1 MYKKISLFALG
12 IFSFFLF
19 SACEVG
25 LGEAVD
31 VIAPIMNINYPPDN
45 STIMNTFTLSGS
57 ASDDTYVALIS
68 ISVQRTSDSATVA
81 SYSCTPNVLTSSWS
95 CNINNKKTDSEGNTS
110 FEIPDGDYTVSVTAM
125 DSVGRST
132 SKSRVYHIDNT
143 APVVVLKR
151 PKVGDSFGKSVKITG
166 DVSDK
171 NVLSSLYFTA
181 YTKKSDGTFDK
192 IGTIRQSNISG
203 VGLDLVIAKKYD
215 TTPSSDAEK
224 KLNDFYN
231 ALYDTRGSNES
242 AEIYCVV
249 EVADSAKEYRA
260 PGESAVKIPAQGT
273 YNEDGF
279 TPSGNLSTCYYIY
292 NEISDKIYSET
303 ASGSLKLTNSE
314 LVSIFEGSY
323 SDSSKATEAKTYL
336 KSVAK
341 DSVTLTEGKMSK
353 FSLNPNNSPYFDVSG
368 YRYDGVAFGEI
379 SNESKITVTVY
390 PGRDQIELNPD
401 TMRVVAKRCDDSGNI
416 ISGEDEIV
424 IIESLDNIN
433 AMAEGTEKTAAQT
446 KRAAADITESDTVKI
461 SCSIGKLSPN
471 RNYLVIVEGSDLN
484 GNSVDNGSEKYGF
497 EVQSNGKPPV
507 IVIDN
512 TSPQDLAV
520 ANAAGFTFSGT
531 IQNFADTVTLKYNV
545 IAKNEKDANEPQKG
559 DSDERIEIPVD
570 ENAENAWSVTIP
582 ANKIG
587 IPDNSLY
594 LYYVTFYAED
604 SNGNDSEKLVRIHI
618 DTAAPTVGSVSVS
631 PYYSVSGAGVYTVN
645 GKVSVSAIVSDN
657 YEMKNTTCTVKLLDN
672 QNSEVSSSTS
682 TVDGFSI
689 ELKDIDTTA
698 VSEGKLVVTLKP
710 VDTAGNEATENT
722 SIEIIVNQS
731 TDKPVVQF
739 TNVDTT
745 VSDKDEISE
754 NVNLFAQTG
763 SNKILGTVTDDDR
776 INSIVLEYAPFGSS
790 TWTVFYE
797 KGFASTEN
805 YVTYNLSAPLQKG
818 KNNTAALDEG
828 YYKIRYT
835 ITDKDG
841 GSESVTTT
849 SAQDIVIAVDNG
861 APTLAIETISGELV
875 GSDVNK
881 AVNGTVSD
889 GNGVVAI
896 YRYSTDTSRNNKPDE
911 YGTEDAHI
919 AVSFDD
925 DGKWSDSIHAYDN
938 GDEFAYVAVD
948 SVGRTTKV
956 LFSFKIDSVPPLV
969 AVTSPSTSN
978 TIYIGSPY
986 ISSFRGTAEDPKYV
1000 KKVGGDPI
1008 KLDAYN
1014 ALSAAE
1020 KQNYKSVDAS
1030 DVSAVSYKIKKAD
1043 GTEIT
1048 TGTAT
1053 GNVSWSA
1060 NVEFKDNEGNSYDDA
1075 ATIEFYAT
1083 DGAGLSSTAISFP
1096 IVIDTAAPVVEI
1108 TGVEDS
1114 SGNTL
1119 TAKDGTYYIKG
1130 GFVISGYVTEK
1141 NLQKV
1146 ECSISGGVLNVDS
1159 SNYDEG
1165 TNKTPFNY
1173 TVTNPSSG
1181 RKSYGFTATD
1191 KASQT
1196 SATESIVIVKDSA
1209 APSVS
1214 AITLSGDDSYK
1225 SGANYFAKNGTYTI
1239 SGTTSDDFA
1248 VNETIVKLKKGD
1260 EEKASATL
1268 SDSLWSVSLDLSD
1281 AAEWENGNIA
1291 TVEITASDMAGN
1303 VSAVQT
1309 VTITL
1314 DTVKPALN
1322 SALNWKDKDMLF
1334 LINTGKYKVGTYGK
1348 STMMEVK
1355 GCFTEEGS
1363 GIKAVYYQIIPTG
1376 STLTA
1381 MDSSNYETLA
1391 TGKFEA
1397 NLTESFT
1404 IKAGENDTAVST
1416 SYENAFKVNLSGFKE
1431 STSSGTNKLR
1441 LLAVDNVGNF
1451 AEVVEK
1457 ALNVDTTAPV
1467 FNTVASV
1474 EKLTNAN
1481 ADVTISGDDYYVTDS
1496 GAGFIDGS
1504 ENEDPAEG
1512 PVTAT
1517 IDGVSLS
1524 TVFDAENHTVGEVTQ
1539 DFSEQVSSSAVYRK
1553 VKYSVKINQVYLETL
1568 GSGNYVVKV
1577 TAKDAANDGDGN
1589 ESYTNIATIKI
1600 DKDAPTVTIANVTPI
1615 VEKND
1620 KENVNGT
1627 ITVTGTAGDANALG
1641 SVTLYTSEKASD
1653 AGTVNEITYNTATYY
1668 QIAQFD
1674 GSAGYNWS
1682 TTIDTTKYT
1691 DNHELTILAVAVD
1704 EAGNQEVA
1712 AKPVYIDQSTDIPEV
1727 SFSNMTLGAEA
1738 KDNLFGLGS
1747 TTIYASASDD
1757 DGIAKVEY
1765 SIDDG
1770 AYTTV
1775 YTKGASEAAMTTK
1788 SVSIDLSTITTP
1800 SVLTSGEHT
1809 IKFKI
1814 TDINTTPVIYEGT
1827 STNSGIV
1834 NFAYDVQL
1842 PTILVSSL
1850 GGNTY
1855 SGGMFAAASF
1865 AVKGTA
1871 SDDSGVASVYLL
1883 SGNAPTGDNLYSAGT
1898 WTDNVTGET
1907 DTASGQTRERTYQ
1920 VTDKFGRTS
1929 TVNIKYQVD
1938 TTAPVFKEYA
1948 SDDNAKHVK
1957 AGVTK
1962 LIVNGVEKYFV
1973 DADGDAGYSISV
1985 VDSDDKPVNWFTQT
1999 QLTIAGEVEE
2009 DHLQSIY
2016 LDINGTDAGS
2026 QMNKRFAFSGTFANG
2041 DNSFTL
2047 KATDE
2052 AGNEAQL
2059 GALHLYVDT
2068 IAPTVS
2074 VETKKSDGTTAFEN
2088 GTVLGAGGEIKF
2100 IVTAADSPIDAELT
2114 SGIKAIYLGTTD
2126 GVDESSKIAEITAA
2140 DLASAS
2146 NVFTYSV
2153 GDTLSDGTHTLYIR
2167 AQDVAGNY
2175 STAVNAATFV
2185 VDKTAP
2191 SVAIS
2196 SPISGKTVDKK
2207 ITIKGT
2213 VSDANLDSSVL
2224 PELWIKEKTS
2234 GSWAKASDASVSNET
2249 YNAGDWSLKFDTEKY
2264 TDEKDYYIAVVFT
2277 DKAGNTTEHTS
2288 STHTIHVSQDND
2300 RPVVIFP
2307 NVAFTASIGS
2317 EDANRIWIKNR
2328 QITGTVSDSDGVAEV
2343 YMLALAAGS
2352 TAPTKDSD
2360 WGDSIYSA
2368 DSGMWTVELTS
2379 EGPKDIYFRV
2389 IDTEQGDF
2397 ISSASAEKDI
2407 TAPKL
2412 KYNDVVLGESANY
2425 KTILYSKLDWNE
2437 PSVPVAAYVVN
2448 AKGVTNFVS
2457 NQANFDAL
2465 VTTLKAGGTITP
2477 DGGTWK
2483 VVSTLEKLGGPEST
2497 LYVFVKAN
2505 DPNGIESVAV
2515 KLAGIS
2521 THVTKAFESVSETD
2535 KENYY
2540 ALYSIDLTGYT
2551 GYLSKQQL
2559 EITAT
2564 DKATNIQTLKQEVDI
2579 DNQAPTV
2586 EIKSPSSNGIYFYG
2600 TGANSIMGAAD
2611 DDSSVQSIY
2620 LGFSKNATDAP
2631 SSYTDI
2637 LASRDGTSASSL
2649 SASSWIINFD
2659 DRVSTASDYSHMEFF
2674 NSFVKTAWEYDE
2686 EIPSD
2691 VTEKPLYIW
2700 AYAKD
2705 SLGNS
2710 GTPASIRY
2718 INVYTQGD
2726 IPSIDEV
2733 SYPDAN
2739 GKVGGTVRV
2748 TGSASISDTSVS
2760 IEDILIQIDLSYES
2774 SFNEDWED
2782 ELTTLINA
2790 AGDLKSTLETEYL
2803 ISEVELGD
2811 GTIIKGVIASG
2822 TNSWNRPINKYKE
2835 FNLKDSEGKDK
2846 NRDMAIRVYAVN
2858 NASYKKASKPVVVP
2872 FTLDPGSP
2880 VFGNKETLKLV
2891 QYNNN
2896 DARTGGVKA
2905 SRLYTDNM
2913 WISGKWWLEGSIE
2926 DDSGIKQVTVSKN
2939 GGTAGNI
2946 DASYIEDTTEPS
2958 GETNKN
2964 KTLKMPVGTDEE
2976 DKFGTE
2982 IYEITAYEG
2991 AEDNKSTPITITL
3004 NYDNKAPVFDCTTLE
3019 AGKTNSIVQSDGTYE
3034 IRGTLKED
3042 SSASANQ
3049 SGFERI
3055 AFSFTKTSGGK
3066 TYVIDPMIS
3075 QGSSGDANVYETG
3088 AAYSDT
3094 VKVVQNSTDGL
3105 YWRKETGCT
3114 TSGKEISLSGSTV
3127 PANVR
3132 AGGLCKLDGMIYRI
3146 ESVSGSKVYVNKD
3159 LPIFTSS
3166 STVDAYFAIA
3176 QVIDNTVKEV
3186 GVTTTFNDTDN
3197 NIDNDDGDKMVDYY
3211 LSTNAQW
3218 VCSINSK
3225 NIKDGSVK
3233 VNFVAFDQ
3241 AGNLTKASYDG
3252 RVSNN
3257 RPRIAGVSFATDR
3270 NGDDVIST
3278 NEYVNSYSGLFATNG
3293 LNKISGVTVNG
3304 QRPNGNKVYKLAIP
3318 NNGSDYETLNG
3329 DAVMTIKGLSYIVP
3343 EIVGGN
3349 NGVGYTYAIKNT
3361 TDADFA
3367 ENSDS
3372 DYVELNTNHG
3382 GDESVRDTST
3392 TRIEL
3397 TAAQLMSK
3405 ISADAEKDFRFTI
3418 WDSTDGTTPGTDSNS
3433 SELLLRM
3440 NVALYDGEAPNA
3452 KIRPFYWTG
3461 TGSGKSS
3468 VYYSGSTA
3476 AGHIELED
3484 DWKKTAAYTANVAAA
3499 DKNDEYDA
3507 DPKVSGTIYI
3517 EGQADDNVLVNE
3529 LYLSFPGLAT
3539 SASGTFGNG
3548 FARFAYR
3555 EGGIWKSES
3564 VDLETQGVE
3573 VVSVTEE
3580 TDKET
3585 EKNIVTFKLAIN
3597 TAKITSQAGTNIA
3610 VEVQAKDRGTP
3621 TLNAAGT
3628 AIASYTAKPSARST
3642 TSTSGEAYSSD
3653 NTPYYRMDVV
3663 PYIKSITTSQ
3673 RSKSGLKNTNIRSA
3687 SGKYSIMYAASE
3699 SAATYHQLFIT
3710 VEGFNLNPDDDGV
3723 RVVSSSAVTSTT
3735 TAQASYG
3742 EELTSTLTDEKGE
3755 KTTAQCGYKK
3765 FCIENII
3772 PKSGYL
3778 EVFVNGVRTLNN
3790 INNNGSYGTAKN
3802 SSGVQLTDNNAVND
3816 GNSFDYQN
3824 AYNRE
3829 PDYYTTKNVQLTDD
3843 RYLMLFDMHTAQT
3856 PSGTSTWKDLK
3867 NAYYPVMVMN
3877 GDNPVFGY
3885 MNGSGGPSVAPGTA
3899 KGTGAGTYQASHAMP
3914 QRAEFNGSSGAEV
3927 YTEYLIKAS
3936 AWDAMGMAVDE
3947 GGRYYNVSC
3956 YNRDGARMSLI
3967 YDRYA
3972 ELYNSGTYNY
3982 TSNNR
3987 TYSASAE
3994 GKAMGWGAGTGY
4006 SGYANAGSGY
4016 WSYDTGN
4023 NAITLDSMNYSTG
4036 VLLGRYMYPK
4046 IIANGNSKTGAAKVY
4061 MAYYDDGTGNIVFR
4075 NFQLGKN
4082 VTGNAL
4088 DSSHKDSA
4096 GTTYAQKINFNEY
4109 TSTANIDTG
4118 AAEGRL
4124 TAVSSGSKYYD
4135 MGVTSDNHVVIIYY
4149 DENASCLKLIYS
4161 TNTVDGSNPTSNVA
4175 WTTSSVN
4182 FPSYAGTYCSMAING
4197 NSVHI
4202 AAFDASDADLKY
4214 FYLSSYDSTD
4224 LTDVTVDS
4232 TGSVGQWTGIAIC
4245 TDTDNTELY
4254 GKPVISYYNSTETG
4268 SRESIK
4274 LAYPNA
4280 AVGSIEAG
4288 VDADG
4293 YTTGNWEYMTVP
4305 AITPPQ
4311 GGDNK
4316 FQKVCLGFDTK
4327 GVPVLGFCATNL
4339 EFGKQRSE

>member
-81 SYSCTPNVLTSSWS
+81 SYSCSPNVLTSSWS
-95 CNINNKKTDSEGNTS
+95 CYINNKKTDSEGNET

-132 SKSRVYHIDNT
+132 TKSRVYHIDNT

-166 DVSDK
+166 DISDK

-181 YTKKSDGTFDK
+181 YTKKSDGTFEK
-192 IGTIRQSNISG
+192 IDTIRQSNISG
-203 VGLDLVIAKKYD
+203 VGLDLVVAKKYD

-224 KLNDFYN
+224 KLNNFYN

-273 YNEDGF
+273 YNENGF

-461 SCSIGKLSPN
+461 SCSIGKLTPN

-507 IVIDN
+507 IVIDGN
-512 TSPQDLAV
+512 SPQDLAV
-520 ANAAGFTFSGT
+520 TNAAGFTFNGT

-570 ENAENAWSVTIP
+570 ANAGNAWSVTIP

-618 DTAAPTVGSVSVS
+618 DTATPTIGSVSVS

-657 YEMKNTTCTVKLLDN
+657 YEMKDTTCTVKLLDN

-797 KGFASTEN
+797 KVFASTEN

-956 LFSFKIDSVPPLV
+956 LFSYKIDSVVPLIDK
-969 AVTSPSTSN
+969 TSPSTLN
-978 TIYIGSPY
+978 PIYIGSPY

-1000 KKVGGDPI
+1000 KKVGGEPI

-1014 ALSAAE
+1014 ELSAAE

-1030 DVSAVSYKIKKAD
+1030 DVSEVSYKIKKAD
-1043 GTEIT
+1043 GTVIT

-1075 ATIEFYAT
+1075 ATIEFYAK
-1083 DGAGLSSTAISFP
+1083 DGAGLTSEAISFP
-1096 IVIDTAAPVVEI
+1096 VVIDTAAPVVEI
-1108 TGVEDS
+1108 TGVKDS
-1114 SGNTL
+1114 SGNAL
-1119 TAKDGTYYIKG
+1119 TATNGTYYIKG

-1146 ECSISGGVLNVDS
+1146 ECSISDGILNVDS
-1159 SNYDEG
+1159 GNYDEG
-1165 TNKTPFNY
+1165 TNKTPFTY
-1173 TVTNPSSG
+1173 TVTTPSDG

-1191 KASQT
+1191 KAGQT
-1196 SATESIVIVKDSA
+1196 SGTESVVIVKDSA
-1209 APSVS
+1209 APTVS
-1214 AITLSGDDSYK
+1214 AITLSGEGSYK

-1239 SGTTSDDFA
+1239 SGTTGDDFA
-1248 VNETIVKLKKGD
+1248 VKETVIRLKKGGSVITS
-1260 EEKASATL
+1260 EVVT
-1268 SDSLWSVSLDLSD
+1268 DSLWSASLDLSD
-1281 AAEWENGNIA
+1281 ATEWENENVA

-1309 VTITL
+1309 ITITL
-1314 DTVKPALN
+1314 DTVKPELKTW
-1322 SALNWKDKDMLF
+1322 LNWKDKDMLF

-1348 STMMEVK
+1348 STMMEIK

-1376 STLTA
+1376 STLTN

-1404 IKAGENDTAVST
+1404 IKAGENDPAVST
-1416 SYENAFKVNLSGFKE
+1416 DYSNAFKVNLSGFKE
-1431 STSSGTNKLR
+1431 STSTGTNKLR

-1451 AEVVEK
+1451 ANVVEK
-1457 ALNVDTTAPV
+1457 SLNVDTTAPA
-1467 FNTVASV
+1467 FNQVASV
-1474 EKLTNAN
+1474 EKLTNTEA
-1481 ADVTISGDDYYVTDS
+1481 AVTISGSNYFVSDS
-1496 GAGFIDGS
+1496 GAGFILGS
-1504 ENEDPAEG
+1504 ENEDPTEG

-1517 IDGVSLS
+1517 IDGEPVTGSVG
-1524 TVFDAENHTVGEVTQ
+1524 TVTSVITATTEYPDA
-1539 DFSEQVSSSAVYRK
+1539 SSKKAY
-1553 VKYSVKINQVYLETL
+1553 YSVTINQTYLAGL
-1568 GSGNYVVKV
+1568 SSGNYIIKV

-1600 DKDAPTVTIANVTPI
+1600 DTDAPTVTIANVTPI
-1615 VEKND
+1615 VEKNA

-1627 ITVTGTAGDANALG
+1627 VTVTGTAGDENALG
-1641 SVTLYTSEKASD
+1641 TVTLYTSEKASD
-1653 AGTVNEITYNTATYY
+1653 AGAVNEITYNAATYY

-1682 TTIDTTKYT
+1682 TTIDTKKFT

-1704 EAGNQEVA
+1704 EAGNQTVA

-1727 SFSNMTLGAEA
+1727 SFSNMELGAEA
-1738 KDNLFGLGS
+1738 KDNLFGLGN
-1747 TTIYASASDD
+1747 TTIYASAKDD

-1775 YTKGASEAAMTTK
+1775 YTKGSSEAAMTTK

-1865 AVKGTA
+1865 AVEGTA
-1871 SDDSGVASVYLL
+1871 SDDSAVASVYLL
-1883 SGNAPTGDNLYSAGT
+1883 SGNAPTGDNLYNAADEK

-1957 AGVTK
+1957 ADVTK
-1962 LIVNGVEKYFV
+1962 LIVNGGEKYFV
-1973 DADGDAGYSISV
+1973 DADGDAGYSINV
-1985 VDSDDKPVNWFTQT
+1985 VDSEDKPVNWFTQT

-2009 DHLQSIY
+2009 DHLQSID

-2074 VETKKSDGTTAFEN
+2074 VETKNEDDTAFEN
-2088 GTVLGAGGEIKF
+2088 STVLGSGGKIKF
-2100 IVTAADSPIDAELT
+2100 VVTAADSPVDAELT

-2234 GSWAKASDASVSNET
+2234 GSWAKASAESVSNKT
-2249 YNAGDWSLKFDTEKY
+2249 YNAGDWSLKLDTEKY

-2317 EDANRIWIKNR
+2317 EDANRIWIKNS

-2437 PSVPVAAYVVN
+2437 PTVPVAAYVVN

-2457 NQANFDAL
+2457 NQTNFDAL

-2659 DRVSTASDYSHMEFF
+2659 DRVSTATDYSHMEFF

-2686 EIPSD
+2686 EIPSN

-2748 TGSASISDTSVS
+2748 TGSASISDTSVA
-2760 IEDILIQIDLSYES
+2760 IEDILIQIDLSYETE
-2774 SFNEDWED
+2774 FNEAWED
-2782 ELTTLINA
+2782 ELTALINA
-2790 AGDLKSTLETEYL
+2790 AGDLKSTLEDEYE
-2803 ISEVELGD
+2803 ISGVELGD
-2811 GTIIKGVIASG
+2811 GSIIRGVIASG
-2822 TNSWNRPINKYKE
+2822 TNSWNLPINKYKE
-2835 FNLKDSEGKDK
+2835 FNLKEIDENGNLVDK
-2846 NRDMAIRVYAVN
+2846 NRNMAIRVYAVNN

-2880 VFGNKETLKLV
+2880 VFGNKEPLKLV
-2891 QYNNN
+2891 QYNDN

-2926 DDSGIKQVTVSKN
+2926 DDSGIKQITVSKN
-2939 GGTAGNI
+2939 GGTVGNI
-2946 DASYIEDTTEPS
+2946 DASYIADTTEPA
-2958 GETNKN
+2958 GESYKN

-2991 AEDNKSTPITITL
+2991 AEDDKSTPITITL

-3019 AGKTNSIVQSDGTYE
+3019 SGKTNSIVQSDGTYE

-3075 QGSSGDANVYETG
+3075 QGTTGDANVYETG

-3114 TSGKEISLSGSTV
+3114 TSGKEISLSGSTA

-3361 TDADFA
+3361 ADTAFA

-3392 TRIEL
+3392 TRIVL

-3461 TGSGKSS
+3461 KGSGNSS

-3484 DWKKTAAYTANVAAA
+3484 DWKKTNAYTANAAATEA

-3539 SASGTFGNG
+3539 SASGSFGSG

-3573 VVSVTEE
+3573 VVSITEE
-3580 TDKET
+3580 TDTET
-3585 EKNIVTFKLAIN
+3585 EKNIVNFKFAID
-3597 TAKITSQAGTNIA
+3597 TAKISTQAGTNIA
-3610 VEVQAKDRGTP
+3610 VEVQAKDRGIP
-3621 TLNAAGT
+3621 TLNGAGT
-3628 AIASYTAKPSARST
+3628 AIASYTATPSARST

-3663 PYIKSITTSQ
+3663 PYITSISTAK

-3723 RVVSSSAVTSTT
+3723 RVVSTSAVTSTT
-3735 TAQASYG
+3735 TAQASFG

-3755 KTTAQCGYKK
+3755 NTTAQGGYKK
-3765 FCIENII
+3765 FCIDNII

-3829 PDYYTTKNVQLTDD
+3829 PDYYTTKNIQLTDD
-3843 RYLMLFDMHTAQT
+3843 RYLLLWDMHATGDRT
-3856 PSGTSTWKDLK
+3856 RNG
-3867 NAYYPVMVMN
+3867 AYPTMFMEGN
-3877 GDNPVFGY
+3877 DPVFGY
-3885 MNGSGGPSVAPGTA
+3885 FNPSGGL
-3899 KGTGAGTYQASHAMP
+3899 AGTYKDGAGDGAGVKGSGTRTNGYGGGYAEYAMP
-3914 QRAEFNGSSGAEV
+3914 QRIKFDSEGNEV
-3927 YTEYLIKAS
+3927 YTEYLCKMS
-3936 AWDAMGMAVDE
+3936 AGDQMGTGRDDS
-3947 GGRYYNVSC
+3947 GRYYHQTVF
-3956 YNRDGARMSLI
+3956 NRGACGMYMI
-3967 YDRYA
+3967 YDRFA
-3972 ELYNSGTYNY
+3972 EFYKTG
-3982 TSNNR
+3982 
-3987 TYSASAE
+3987 
-3994 GKAMGWGAGTGY
+3994 MGWGPGITIGTI
-4006 SGYANAGSGY
+4006 SAHVGS
-4016 WSYDTGN
+4016 SGN
-4023 NAITLDSMNYSTG
+4023 NGIGLESINYG
-4036 VLLGRYMYPK
+4036 DLLAGRYQYPK
-4046 IIANGNSKTGAAKVY
+4046 IIAKGNSKTGTAYVY
-4061 MAYYDDGTGNIVFR
+4061 SAYYDDYYQSIVLRTFQCGTSVYG
-4075 NFQLGKN
+4075 
-4082 VTGNAL
+4082 TSYAL
-4088 DSSHKDSA
+4088 DSSNTDLG
-4096 GTTYAQKINFNEY
+4096 GTSYGQNINFQENTTTGGSSASY
-4109 TSTANIDTG
+4109 ST
-4118 AAEGRL
+4118 GRL
-4124 TAVSSGSKYYD
+4124 SGVGTISGTPSSNAAASKYFD
-4135 MGVTSDNHVVIIYY
+4135 MKVTSDYHIILVYY
-4149 DENASCLKLIYS
+4149 DENSSTLKLRYSKEPVTGSTPTTQFEWKDSTVVFPEYVGNYVSMDLDS
-4161 TNTVDGSNPTSNVA
+4161 TNG
-4175 WTTSSVN
+4175 
-4182 FPSYAGTYCSMAING
+4182 I
-4197 NSVHI
+4197 HI
-4202 AAFDASDADLKY
+4202 SAFDATDGNLVY
-4214 FYLSSYDSTD
+4214 MYLSSYDSTG
-4224 LTDVTVDS
+4224 LSKVTVDQAS
-4232 TGSVGQWTGIAIC
+4232 SVGNWTQVKVNSSNVPYIA
-4245 TDTDNTELY
+4245 
-4254 GKPVISYYNSTETG
+4254 YYNSTETG
-4268 SRESIK
+4268 SRDSIK
-4274 LAYPNA
+4274 LAYAKA
-4280 AVGSIEAG
+4280 AAGSVTAG
-4288 VDADG
+4288 VDVTPGEMNGTG
-4293 YTTGNWEYMTVP
+4293 YTLRGWEYMTVP
-4305 AITPPQ
+4305 SITPAQ
-4311 GGDNK
+4311 GGNPN
-4316 FQKVCLGFDTK
+4316 FQNVCLGFDTA
-4327 GVPVLGFCATNL
+4327 GLPVLGYAASTL
-4339 EFGKQRSE
+4339 EFGKQLTE

>member
-19 SACEVG
+19 GACEVG

-81 SYSCTPNVLTSSWS
+81 SYSCSPNVLTSSWS
-95 CNINNKKTDSEGNTS
+95 CNINNKKTDSEGNET

-231 ALYDTRGSNES
+231 ALYDTRGPNES

-273 YNEDGF
+273 YNENGF

-433 AMAEGTEKTAAQT
+433 AMAEGAEKTAAQA

-507 IVIDN
+507 IVIDGN
-512 TSPQDLAV
+512 SPQDLAV
-520 ANAAGFTFSGT
+520 TNAAGFTFNGT

-570 ENAENAWSVTIP
+570 ENAGNAWSVTIP
-582 ANKIG
+582 ANKIA

-657 YEMKNTTCTVKLLDN
+657 YEMKDTTCTVKLLDN
-672 QNSEVSSSTS
+672 QDNEVSSSTS
-682 TVDGFSI
+682 TVEGFSI

-745 VSDKDEISE
+745 VSTKDEISE

-797 KGFASTEN
+797 KVFASTEN

-889 GNGVVAI
+889 GNGVVSI

-956 LFSFKIDSVPPLV
+956 LFSYKIDSVAPLIDK
-969 AVTSPSTSN
+969 TSPSTLN

-1000 KKVGGDPI
+1000 KKVGGEPI

-1014 ALSAAE
+1014 ELSAAE

-1030 DVSAVSYKIKKAD
+1030 DVSEVSYKIKKAD

-1060 NVEFKDNEGNSYDDA
+1060 NVEFKDNEGNSYNDA

-1096 IVIDTAAPVVEI
+1096 VVIDTAAPVVEI
-1108 TGVEDS
+1108 TGVKDS
-1114 SGNTL
+1114 SGNAL
-1119 TAKDGTYYIKG
+1119 TATNGTYYIKG

-1146 ECSISGGVLNVDS
+1146 ECSISDGILNVDS
-1159 SNYDEG
+1159 GNYDEG
-1165 TNKTPFNY
+1165 TNKTPFTY
-1173 TVTNPSSG
+1173 TVTTPSDG

-1191 KASQT
+1191 KAGQT
-1196 SATESIVIVKDSA
+1196 SGTESVVIVKDSA
-1209 APSVS
+1209 APTVS
-1214 AITLSGDDSYK
+1214 AITLSGEGSYK

-1239 SGTTSDDFA
+1239 SGTTGDDFA
-1248 VNETIVKLKKGD
+1248 VKETVIRLKKGD
-1260 EEKASATL
+1260 SVITSEVVT
-1268 SDSLWSVSLDLSD
+1268 DSLWSVSLDLSD
-1281 AAEWENGNIA
+1281 ATEWENGNIA

-1303 VSAVQT
+1303 ISTAQ
-1309 VTITL
+1309 TITITF
-1314 DTVKPALN
+1314 DTVKPELN
-1322 SALNWKDKDMLF
+1322 EYLNWKSKDMLF
-1334 LINTGKYKVGTYGK
+1334 LINTGKYKVGTFGK
-1348 STMMEVK
+1348 STMMEIK

-1376 STLTA
+1376 STLTE
-1381 MDSSNYETLA
+1381 MNSSNYETLA

-1431 STSSGTNKLR
+1431 STSTGTNKLR

-1451 AEVVEK
+1451 ADVVEK
-1457 ALNVDTTAPV
+1457 SLNVDTTAPA
-1467 FNTVASV
+1467 FNQVASV
-1474 EKLTNAN
+1474 EKLTNTEA
-1481 ADVTISGDDYYVTDS
+1481 AVTISGSNYFVSDS
-1496 GAGFIDGS
+1496 GAGFILGS
-1504 ENEDPAEG
+1504 ENEDPTEG

-1517 IDGVSLS
+1517 IDGEPVTGSVG
-1524 TVFDAENHTVGEVTQ
+1524 TVTNVITATTEYPDA
-1539 DFSEQVSSSAVYRK
+1539 SSKKAY
-1553 VKYSVKINQVYLETL
+1553 YSVTINQTYLAGL
-1568 GSGNYVVKV
+1568 SSGNYIIKV
-1577 TAKDAANDGDGN
+1577 TAKDASNDGDGN

-1600 DKDAPTVTIANVTPI
+1600 DTDAPTVTIANVTPI
-1615 VEKND
+1615 VEKNA

-1627 ITVTGTAGDANALG
+1627 VTVTGTAGDENALG
-1641 SVTLYTSEKASD
+1641 TVTLYTSEKASD
-1653 AGTVNEITYNTATYY
+1653 AGTVNEITYNAATYY

-1682 TTIDTTKYT
+1682 TTIDTKKFT

-1704 EAGNQEVA
+1704 EAGNQTVA

-1727 SFSNMTLGAEA
+1727 SFSNMELGAEA
-1738 KDNLFGLGS
+1738 KDNLFGLGN
-1747 TTIYASASDD
+1747 TTIYASAKDD

-1865 AVKGTA
+1865 AVEGTA
-1871 SDDSGVASVYLL
+1871 SDDSAVASVYLL
-1883 SGNAPTGDNLYSAGT
+1883 SGNAPTGDNLYNAADEK

-1929 TVNIKYQVD
+1929 TVNIKYQID

-1957 AGVTK
+1957 ADVTK
-1962 LIVNGVEKYFV
+1962 LIVNGGEKYFV
-1973 DADGDAGYSISV
+1973 DADGDAGYSINV

-2009 DHLQSIY
+2009 EHLQSID

-2074 VETKKSDGTTAFEN
+2074 VETKNEDDTAFEN
-2088 GTVLGAGGEIKF
+2088 STVLGSGGKIKF
-2100 IVTAADSPIDAELT
+2100 VVTAADSPVDAELT
-2114 SGIKAIYLGTTD
+2114 SGIRAIYLGTTD

-2175 STAVNAATFV
+2175 STAVNVATFV
-2185 VDKTAP
+2185 VDKTTP

-2196 SPISGKTVDKK
+2196 SPVSGKTVDKK

-2234 GSWAKASDASVSNET
+2234 GSWAKASAESVSNKT

-2317 EDANRIWIKNR
+2317 EDANRIWIKNS

-2437 PSVPVAAYVVN
+2437 PTVPVAAYVVN

-2659 DRVSTASDYSHMEFF
+2659 DRVSTATDYSHMEFF
-2674 NSFVKTAWEYDE
+2674 NSFVKTAWGYED
-2686 EIPSD
+2686 EIPSN

-2733 SYPDAN
+2733 SYPSEND
-2739 GKVGGTVRV
+2739 KVGGTVRV
-2748 TGSASISDTSVS
+2748 TGSASISTGS
-2760 IEDILIQIDLSYES
+2760 IGDILIQIDLSYETE
-2774 SFNEDWED
+2774 FNEAWEE
-2782 ELTTLINA
+2782 ELTALINA
-2790 AGDLKSTLETEYL
+2790 AGDLKASLEAEYL

-2811 GTIIKGVIASG
+2811 GTIIKGVRASG
-2822 TNSWNRPINKYKE
+2822 TNSWNLPINKYKE
-2835 FNLKDSEGKDK
+2835 FNLKDDDGKDK

-2858 NASYKKASKPVVVP
+2858 DSDTYKKAGKPVVVP

-2880 VFGNKETLKLV
+2880 VFGNKEPLKLV
-2891 QYNNN
+2891 QYNDN

-2926 DDSGIKQVTVSKN
+2926 DDSGIKQVLVSKN
-2939 GGTAGNI
+2939 GGTASDI
-2946 DASYIEDTTEPS
+2946 DGAYIEDTTEPAD
-2958 GETNKN
+2958 ETNKN
-2964 KTLKMPVGTDEE
+2964 KILKMPVGTDEE

-2991 AEDNKSTPITITL
+2991 AEDDKSTPITITL

-3019 AGKTNSIVQSDGTYE
+3019 SGKTNSIVQSDGTYE

-3075 QGSSGDANVYETG
+3075 QGSTGDANVYETG
-3088 AAYSDT
+3088 DAYSDS

-3114 TSGKEISLSGSTV
+3114 TSGKEISLSGSTA

-3361 TDADFA
+3361 ADTAFA

-3392 TRIEL
+3392 TRIVL

-3461 TGSGKSS
+3461 KGSGNSS

-3484 DWKKTAAYTANVAAA
+3484 DWKKTNAYTANAAATEA

-3539 SASGTFGNG
+3539 SASGTFGSG

-3573 VVSVTEE
+3573 VVSITEK
-3580 TDKET
+3580 TDTET
-3585 EKNIVTFKLAIN
+3585 EKNIVNFKLAIN
-3597 TAKITSQAGTNIA
+3597 TAKISTQAGTNIA
-3610 VEVQAKDRGTP
+3610 VEVQAKDRGIP
-3621 TLNAAGT
+3621 TLNDAGT
-3628 AIASYTAKPSARST
+3628 AIASYTATPSARST

-3663 PYIKSITTSQ
+3663 PYITSISTAK

-3723 RVVSSSAVTSTT
+3723 RVVSTSAVTSTT
-3735 TAQASYG
+3735 TAQASFG

-3755 KTTAQCGYKK
+3755 NTTAQCGYKK
-3765 FCIENII
+3765 FCIDNII

-3829 PDYYTTKNVQLTDD
+3829 PDYYTTKNIQLTDD
-3843 RYLMLFDMHTAQT
+3843 RYLLLWDMK
-3856 PSGTSTWKDLK
+3856 STGLK
-3867 NAYYPVMVMN
+3867 NGYYPDMLMDGDDPVFAYVDLNGATKYAPTFYIASCYQPQRTKFSGDDGSYTDITYLEGGINMDQMVMVK
-3877 GDNPVFGY
+3877 DE
-3885 MNGSGGPSVAPGTA
+3885 
-3899 KGTGAGTYQASHAMP
+3899 AGKYIHAT
-3914 QRAEFNGSSGAEV
+3914 V
-3927 YTEYLIKAS
+3927 YN
-3936 AWDAMGMAVDE
+3936 
-3947 GGRYYNVSC
+3947 YNNATIDVI
-3956 YNRDGARMSLI
+3956 YND
-3967 YDRYA
+3967 YA
-3972 ELYNSGTYNY
+3972 EDHRW
-3982 TSNNR
+3982 SNNSY
-3987 TYSASAE
+3987 TD
-3994 GKAMGWGAGTGY
+3994 GWAGGTGY
-4006 SGYANAGSGY
+4006 SGYNGVY
-4016 WSYDTGN
+4016 SYNGNN
-4023 NAITLDSMNYSTG
+4023 NAIALESVSYGNG
-4036 VLLGRYMYPK
+4036 NLIGRYQNLRMAVK
-4046 IIANGNSKTGAAKVY
+4046 GNSTTTAGASVY
-4061 MAYYDDGTGNIVFR
+4061 MAYYDDNTTNKDVIFRTFKIGTNSSWTNTLNNGNR
-4075 NFQLGKN
+4075 
-4082 VTGNAL
+4082 
-4088 DSSHKDSA
+4088 
-4096 GTTYAQKINFNEY
+4096 GTTGAYSNLPDRN
-4109 TSTANIDTG
+4109 TS
-4118 AAEGRL
+4118 GRI
-4124 TAVSSGSKYYD
+4124 TVGSSASKYLD
-4135 MGVTSDNHVVIIYY
+4135 MGVTSGNIVVVVYY
-4149 DENASCLKLIYS
+4149 DMDSACLRLKYS
-4161 TNTVDGSNPTSNVA
+4161 NIAIDGSTITPAVTWQDAKVS
-4175 WTTSSVN
+4175 
-4182 FPSYAGTYCSMAING
+4182 FPEYVGTDVSMYIDDSDG
-4197 NSVHI
+4197 IHI
-4202 AAFDASDADLKY
+4202 AAFDATDSDLMY
-4214 FYLSSYDSTD
+4214 MYMPSCDSTT
-4224 LTDVTVDS
+4224 LKVVCVDQAS
-4232 TGSVGQWTGIAIC
+4232 SVGNWTRIRVKDSIPYIA
-4245 TDTDNTELY
+4245 
-4254 GKPVISYYNSTETG
+4254 YYNATEAG
-4268 SRESIK
+4268 SRDAIK
-4274 LAYPNA
+4274 LAYF
-4280 AVGSIEAG
+4280 
-4288 VDADG
+4288 ADSDTEISSASKEDIQGCDESG

-4311 GGDNK
+4311 GGDSK
-4316 FQKVCLGFDTK
+4316 FKQVNLDFDSSGNPVVGYLG
-4327 GVPVLGFCATNL
+4327 TNL

>member
-260 PGESAVKIPAQGT
+260 PGEFAVKIPAQGT

-279 TPSGNLSTCYYIY
+279 TPSGNLSNCYYIY

-433 AMAEGTEKTAAQT
+433 AMAEGAEKTAAQA

-507 IVIDN
+507 IVIDE

-896 YRYSTDTSRNNKPDE
+896 YRYSTDSSRNDKEAE
-911 YGTEDAHI
+911 YGTELAPVTI
-919 AVSFDD
+919 SFDEN
-925 DGKWSDSIHAYDN
+925 GKWSDSIHAYDN

-1165 TNKTPFNY
+1165 TNKTPFTY

-1196 SATESIVIVKDSA
+1196 SATESIVIVRDSA

-1214 AITLSGDDSYK
+1214 AITLSGDGSYK
-1225 SGANYFAKNGTYTI
+1225 SGTNYFVKNGTYTL

-1322 SALNWKDKDMLF
+1322 SSLNWKDKDMLF

-1512 PVTAT
+1512 PITAT
-1517 IDGVSLS
+1517 IDGVALS
-1524 TVFDAENHTVGEVTQ
+1524 TVFDAGNHTVGEVTQ

-1615 VEKND
+1615 VEKNA

-1627 ITVTGTAGDANALG
+1627 VTVTGTAGDENALG
-1641 SVTLYTSEKASD
+1641 TVTLYTSEKASD
-1653 AGTVNEITYNTATYY
+1653 AGTVNEITYNAASYY

-1682 TTIDTTKYT
+1682 TTIDTKKFT

-1704 EAGNQEVA
+1704 EAGNQTVA
-1712 AKPVYIDQSTDIPEV
+1712 AKSVYIDQSTDIPEV
-1727 SFSNMTLGAEA
+1727 SFSNMTPGAEA
-1738 KDNLFGLGS
+1738 KDNLFGLGN
-1747 TTIYASASDD
+1747 TTIYASAKDD
-1757 DGIAKVEY
+1757 DGIAKIEY
-1765 SIDDG
+1765 SIDGG
-1770 AYTTV
+1770 AYQTV
-1775 YTKGASEAAMTTK
+1775 YTKGASEDVMTTK
-1788 SVSIDLSTITTP
+1788 SISIDLSTITSP
-1800 SVLTSGEHT
+1800 AALLSGPHS

-1814 TDINTTPVIYEGT
+1814 TDINTTPVVYEGT
-1827 STNSGIV
+1827 DLNSGIV
-1834 NFAYDVQL
+1834 NFAYDTQL
-1842 PTILVSSL
+1842 PTILVSDID
-1850 GGNTY
+1850 GNTY

-1865 AVKGTA
+1865 IVNGTA
-1871 SDDSGVASVYLL
+1871 SDDYEVDSVYLL
-1883 SGNAPTGDNLYSAGT
+1883 SGNTPTGDNLYSAGT
-1898 WTDNVTGET
+1898 WTDNVTAQT
-1907 DTASGQTRERTYQ
+1907 DTAAGETKVRTYQ

-1929 TVNIKYQVD
+1929 TVNVKYQVD

-1957 AGVTK
+1957 ADVTK
-1962 LIVNGVEKYFV
+1962 LIVNGGEKYFV
-1973 DADGDAGYSISV
+1973 DADGDAGYSINV

-2009 DHLQSIY
+2009 DHLQSID

-2059 GALHLYVDT
+2059 GALHLYVDA

-2074 VETKKSDGTTAFEN
+2074 AEAKNSDGTTAFEN

-2264 TDEKDYYIAVVFT
+2264 DDEKEYYIAVVFT
-2277 DKAGNTTEHTS
+2277 DKAGNVTKHDT
-2288 STHTIHVSQDND
+2288 STHLIKVSQDND

-2307 NVAFTASIGS
+2307 NVPFTASIGS
-2317 EDANRIWIKNR
+2317 ADANRIWIKSS
-2328 QITGTVSDSDGVAEV
+2328 QITGTVTDSDGVAEV
-2343 YMLALAAGS
+2343 YMLALTAGT

-2360 WGDSIYSA
+2360 WGDSIYSTS
-2368 DSGMWTVELTS
+2368 SGMWTVEFTS
-2379 EGPKDIYFRV
+2379 EGPMDIYFRV
-2389 IDTEQGDF
+2389 IDAEGGDF
-2397 ISSASAEKDI
+2397 ISSASAVNDI

-2412 KYNDVVLGESANY
+2412 KYNNVVLGESANY
-2425 KTILYSKLDWNE
+2425 KTILYSKLDWNN
-2437 PSVPVAAYVVN
+2437 PTVPVAAYVVN
-2448 AKGVTNFVS
+2448 TKGVTNFVS

-2559 EITAT
+2559 EIIAT
-2564 DKATNIQTLKQEVDI
+2564 DKATNSLTVKQEVDI
-2579 DNQAPTV
+2579 DNQAPEPDFITS
-2586 EIKSPSSNGIYFYG
+2586 SPKFYG
-2600 TGANSIMGAAD
+2600 TSTDETNKIIGAASD
-2611 DDSSVQSIY
+2611 NSTINELWV
-2620 LGFSKNATDAP
+2620 GFSASDSTKPT
-2631 SSYTDI
+2631 SWTDI
-2637 LASRDGTSASSL
+2637 LTNTSVSASRYNLLFDDDTTKNTENMDGSYHFKKLNDIVDDIYGDGTSTDTT
-2649 SASSWIINFD
+2649 I
-2659 DRVSTASDYSHMEFF
+2659 
-2674 NSFVKTAWEYDE
+2674 
-2686 EIPSD
+2686 
-2691 VTEKPLYIW
+2691 TEKDVYVW
-2700 AYAKD
+2700 AYGKD
-2705 SLGNS
+2705 SLGNGDDS
-2710 GTPASIRY
+2710 SAVSLQVV
-2718 INVYTQGD
+2718 VYTQGD
-2726 IPSIDEV
+2726 KPRVSVTYPSSGSD
-2733 SYPDAN
+2733 
-2739 GKVGGTVRV
+2739 VGGTIRI
-2748 TGSASISDTSVS
+2748 TGTTKIATSSVS
-2760 IEDILIQIDLSYES
+2760 AVLVQIDAEYTGT
-2774 SFNEDWED
+2774 FNENWATKVQEFMD
-2782 ELTTLINA
+2782 A
-2790 AGDLKSTLETEYL
+2790 
-2803 ISEVELGD
+2803 
-2811 GTIIKGVIASG
+2811 KGVVAYAILDESAIG
-2822 TNSWNRPINKYKE
+2822 TAYGDNAKTTIKNGILFTGGDVQSWSLAINSLKE
-2835 FNLKDSEGKDK
+2835 FDTDDNSS
-2846 NRDMAIRVYAVN
+2846 RRMAIRVYAV
-2858 NASYKKASKPVVVP
+2858 SSTGKVSEPDIVP
-2872 FTLDPGSP
+2872 FTLDPGAP
-2880 VFGNKETLKLV
+2880 TFGGENGINIV
-2891 QYNNN
+2891 SS
-2896 DARTGGVKA
+2896 DSSVSRTYSK
-2905 SRLYTDNM
+2905 DI
-2913 WISGKWWLEGSIE
+2913 WISNGSYATGSWVANQYYLEFSCE
-2926 DDSGIKQVTVSKN
+2926 DDSGIASITYVTSTSSTPVYLVN
-2939 GGTAGNI
+2939 GGNITTTSPYKDWVESTTGGNFRLKIPMGTATENDFGNYTI
-2946 DASYIEDTTEPS
+2946 TLEATE
-2958 GETNKN
+2958 G
-2964 KTLKMPVGTDEE
+2964 GDG
-2976 DKFGTE
+2976 D
-2982 IYEITAYEG
+2982 
-2991 AEDNKSTPITITL
+2991 KSTPITFAV
-3004 NYDNKAPVFDCTTLE
+3004 NYDNKRPVFTNTTL
-3019 AGKTNSIVQSDGTYE
+3019 ASNTKIVQSDSQYMMTGTF
-3034 IRGTLKED
+3034 KED
-3042 SSASANQ
+3042 SSGGNNQ

-3055 AFSFTKTSGGK
+3055 AFYFTRTLSG
-3066 TYVIDPMIS
+3066 TDYIVDPML
-3075 QGSSGDANVYETG
+3075 QKGSAGTSNRYEI
-3088 AAYSDT
+3088 SDT
-3094 VKVVQNSTDGL
+3094 DFTSADGL
-3105 YWRKETGCT
+3105 YWREVEGCST
-3114 TSGKEISLSGSTV
+3114 QGMKITLPASLEAAKKANIRSGGLCKVDNVIYRIDSVSGSTV
-3127 PANVR
+3127 TLKSSIATNS
-3132 AGGLCKLDGMIYRI
+3132 
-3146 ESVSGSKVYVNKD
+3146 SV
-3159 LPIFTSS
+3159 
-3166 STVDAYFAIA
+3166 TVDFALA
-3176 QVIDNTVKEV
+3176 QVIDHTVKEM
-3186 GVTTTFNDTDN
+3186 GTPTYYGDPANE
-3197 NIDNDDGDKMVDYY
+3197 IDNDDGDQMVDYY
-3211 LSTNAQW
+3211 LDTTGNWTVAL
-3218 VCSINSK
+3218 NSQ
-3225 NIKDGSVK
+3225 NIKDGK
-3233 VNFVAFDQ
+3233 VTVHFVAFDA
-3241 AGNLTKASYDG
+3241 AGNFSVADYNAT
-3252 RVSNN
+3252 VSNN
-3257 RPRIAGVSFATDR
+3257 APRIAGVTFGTDL
-3270 NGDDVIST
+3270 NGDNQIADKELIDT
-3278 NEYVNSYSGLFATNG
+3278 YAGLYNTANTS
-3293 LNKISGVTVNG
+3293 KVKTGVTVSG
-3304 QRPNGNKVYKLAIP
+3304 TTVSGDKIVKFAIP
-3318 NNGSDYETLNG
+3318 NNGSKIDTLSGNS
-3329 DAVMTIKGLSYIVP
+3329 VLTIKGDLKLIP

-3349 NGVGYTYAIKNT
+3349 DGLGYSYTVDGNTSALTQLTGAGHSDSNDVRNVSTTTFTIDTVSLLNT
-3361 TDADFA
+3361 TNNDG
-3367 ENSDS
+3367 
-3372 DYVELNTNHG
+3372 T
-3382 GDESVRDTST
+3382 
-3392 TRIEL
+3392 
-3397 TAAQLMSK
+3397 
-3405 ISADAEKDFRFTI
+3405 KDFSIKIQDYTEGSDPNI
-3418 WDSTDGTTPGTDSNS
+3418 A
-3433 SELLLRM
+3433 EILMRM
-3440 NVALYDGEAPNA
+3440 TVALRDGEAPNA

-3484 DWKKTAAYTANVAAA
+3484 DWKKTAAYTANAAAAAA

-3597 TAKITSQAGTNIA
+3597 TAKITNQAGTNIA

-3816 GNSFDYQN
+3816 GNSFDYQS

-3829 PDYYTTKNVQLTDD
+3829 PDYYTTKNIMLTDD
-3843 RYLMLFDMHTAQT
+3843 RYLVMWDMK
-3856 PSGTSTWKDLK
+3856 STGLK
-3867 NAYYPVMVMN
+3867 NGYYPDMLMDGDDPVFAYVDLNGATKYAPTFYIPSCYQPQRTKFSGEDGSYTDITYLEGGINMDQMVMVK
-3877 GDNPVFGY
+3877 DE
-3885 MNGSGGPSVAPGTA
+3885 
-3899 KGTGAGTYQASHAMP
+3899 AGKYIHAT
-3914 QRAEFNGSSGAEV
+3914 V
-3927 YTEYLIKAS
+3927 YN
-3936 AWDAMGMAVDE
+3936 
-3947 GGRYYNVSC
+3947 YNNATIDVI
-3956 YNRDGARMSLI
+3956 YND
-3967 YDRYA
+3967 YA
-3972 ELYNSGTYNY
+3972 EDHRWNNNY
-3982 TSNNR
+3982 YTD
-3987 TYSASAE
+3987 
-3994 GKAMGWGAGTGY
+3994 GWAGGTGY
-4006 SGYANAGSGY
+4006 NGYDGVY
-4016 WSYDTGN
+4016 SYNGNN
-4023 NAITLDSMNYSTG
+4023 NAIALERVSYGNG
-4036 VLLGRYMYPK
+4036 NLIGRYQNLRMAVK
-4046 IIANGNSKTGAAKVY
+4046 GNSTTTAGASVY
-4061 MAYYDDGTGNIVFR
+4061 MAYYDDNTTDKDVIFRTFKIGTNSSWTNTLNNGNR
-4075 NFQLGKN
+4075 
-4082 VTGNAL
+4082 
-4088 DSSHKDSA
+4088 
-4096 GTTYAQKINFNEY
+4096 GTTGAYSNLPDRN
-4109 TSTANIDTG
+4109 TS
-4118 AAEGRL
+4118 GRI
-4124 TAVSSGSKYYD
+4124 TVGSSASKYLD
-4135 MGVTSDNHVVIIYY
+4135 MGVTSGNIVVVVYY
-4149 DENASCLKLIYS
+4149 DMDSACLRLKYS
-4161 TNTVDGSNPTSNVA
+4161 NIAIDGSTITPAVTWQDAKVS
-4175 WTTSSVN
+4175 
-4182 FPSYAGTYCSMAING
+4182 FPEYVGTDVSMYIDDSDG
-4197 NSVHI
+4197 IHI
-4202 AAFDASDADLKY
+4202 AAFDATDSDLMY
-4214 FYLSSYDSTD
+4214 MYMPSCDSTK
-4224 LTDVTVDS
+4224 LKVICVDQAS
-4232 TGSVGQWTGIAIC
+4232 SVGNWTRIRVKDSIPYIA
-4245 TDTDNTELY
+4245 
-4254 GKPVISYYNSTETG
+4254 YYNATEAG
-4268 SRESIK
+4268 SRDAIK
-4274 LAYPNA
+4274 LAYF
-4280 AVGSIEAG
+4280 
-4288 VDADG
+4288 ADSDTEISSASEEDIQGCDENG
-4293 YTTGNWEYMTVP
+4293 YTTANWEYMTVP

-4311 GGDNK
+4311 GGDSK
-4316 FQKVCLGFDTK
+4316 FKQVNLDFDSSDNPVIGYLG
-4327 GVPVLGFCATNL
+4327 TNL
-4339 EFGKQRSE
+4339 EFGKQLSE

>member
-81 SYSCTPNVLTSSWS
+81 SYSCSPNVLTSSWS
-95 CNINNKKTDSEGNTS
+95 CNINNKKTDSEGNET

-203 VGLDLVIAKKYD
+203 VGLDLVVAKKYD
-215 TTPSSDAEK
+215 TIPSSDAEK

-273 YNEDGF
+273 YNENGF

-292 NEISDKIYSET
+292 SEISDKIYSET

-433 AMAEGTEKTAAQT
+433 AMAEGAEKTAAQA

-507 IVIDN
+507 IVIDD

-520 ANAAGFTFSGT
+520 ANAAGFTFRGT

-570 ENAENAWSVTIP
+570 ANAENAWSVTIP

-657 YEMKNTTCTVKLLDN
+657 YEMKDTTCTVKLLDN
-672 QNSEVSSSTS
+672 QNSEVSSSTY

-797 KGFASTEN
+797 KVFASTEN

-956 LFSFKIDSVPPLV
+956 LFSYKIDSVAPLIDK
-969 AVTSPSTSN
+969 TSPSTLN

-1000 KKVGGDPI
+1000 KKVGGEPI

-1014 ALSAAE
+1014 ELSAAE
-1020 KQNYKSVDAS
+1020 KQDYKSVDAS
-1030 DVSAVSYKIKKAD
+1030 DVSEVSYKIKKAD

-1083 DGAGLSSTAISFP
+1083 DGAGLTSEAISFP
-1096 IVIDTAAPVVEI
+1096 VVIDTAAPVVEI
-1108 TGVEDS
+1108 TGVKDT
-1114 SGNTL
+1114 SGNAF
-1119 TAKDGTYYIKG
+1119 TATNGTYYIKG

-1146 ECSISGGVLNVDS
+1146 ECSISDGILNVDS
-1159 SNYDEG
+1159 GNYDEG
-1165 TNKTPFNY
+1165 TNKTPFTY
-1173 TVTNPSSG
+1173 TVTTPSDG

-1191 KASQT
+1191 KAGQT
-1196 SATESIVIVKDSA
+1196 SGTESVVIVKDSA
-1209 APSVS
+1209 APTVS
-1214 AITLSGDDSYK
+1214 AITLSGEGSYE
-1225 SGANYFAKNGTYTI
+1225 SGASYFAKNGIYTI

-1309 VTITL
+1309 ITITL
-1314 DTVKPALN
+1314 DTVKPELKTW
-1322 SALNWKDKDMLF
+1322 LNWKDKDMLF

-1348 STMMEVK
+1348 STMMEIK
-1355 GCFTEEGS
+1355 GCFNEEGS

-1376 STLTA
+1376 STLTE
-1381 MDSSNYETLA
+1381 MNSSNYETLA

-1404 IKAGENDTAVST
+1404 IKEGENDTAVST

-1431 STSSGTNKLR
+1431 STSTGTNKLR

-1457 ALNVDTTAPV
+1457 SLNVDTTAPA
-1467 FNTVASV
+1467 FNQVASV
-1474 EKLTNAN
+1474 EKLTNTEA
-1481 ADVTISGDDYYVTDS
+1481 AVTISGSNYFVSDS
-1496 GAGFIDGS
+1496 GAGFILGS
-1504 ENEDPAEG
+1504 ENEDPTEG

-1517 IDGVSLS
+1517 IDGEPVTGSVG
-1524 TVFDAENHTVGEVTQ
+1524 TVTNVITATTEYPDA
-1539 DFSEQVSSSAVYRK
+1539 SSKKAY
-1553 VKYSVKINQVYLETL
+1553 YSVTINQTYLAGL
-1568 GSGNYVVKV
+1568 SSGNYIIKV

-1600 DKDAPTVTIANVTPI
+1600 DTDAPTVTIANVTPI
-1615 VEKND
+1615 VEKNA

-1627 ITVTGTAGDANALG
+1627 VTVTGTAGDENALG
-1641 SVTLYTSEKASD
+1641 TVTLYTSEKASD
-1653 AGTVNEITYNTATYY
+1653 AGTVNEITYNAATYY

-1682 TTIDTTKYT
+1682 TTIDTKKFT

-1704 EAGNQEVA
+1704 EAGNQTVA
-1712 AKPVYIDQSTDIPEV
+1712 AKTVYIDQSTDIPEV
-1727 SFSNMTLGAEA
+1727 SFSNMELGAEA
-1738 KDNLFGLGS
+1738 KDNLFGLGN
-1747 TTIYASASDD
+1747 TTIYASAKDD

-1800 SVLTSGEHT
+1800 AVLTSGEHT

-1842 PTILVSSL
+1842 PTILVSTL

-1865 AVKGTA
+1865 AVEGTA
-1871 SDDSGVASVYLL
+1871 SDDSAVASVYLL
-1883 SGNAPTGDNLYSAGT
+1883 SGNAPTGDNLYNAADEK

-1957 AGVTK
+1957 ADVTK
-1962 LIVNGVEKYFV
+1962 LIVNGGEKYFV
-1973 DADGDAGYSISV
+1973 DADGDAGYSINV
-1985 VDSDDKPVNWFTQT
+1985 VDSEDKPVNWFTQT

-2009 DHLQSIY
+2009 DHLQSID

-2074 VETKKSDGTTAFEN
+2074 VETKNEDDTAFEN
-2088 GTVLGAGGEIKF
+2088 STVLGSGGKIKF
-2100 IVTAADSPIDAELT
+2100 VVTAADSPVDAELT

-2234 GSWAKASDASVSNET
+2234 GSWAKASAESVSNKT

-2317 EDANRIWIKNR
+2317 EDANRIWIKNS

-2620 LGFSKNATDAP
+2620 LGFSKNTTDAP

-2659 DRVSTASDYSHMEFF
+2659 DRVSTATDYSHMEFF
-2674 NSFVKTAWEYDE
+2674 NSFVKTAWGYED
-2686 EIPSD
+2686 EIPSN

-2748 TGSASISDTSVS
+2748 TGSASISDTSVA
-2760 IEDILIQIDLSYES
+2760 IEDILIQIDLSYETE
-2774 SFNEDWED
+2774 FNEAWED
-2782 ELTTLINA
+2782 ELTALINA

-2811 GTIIKGVIASG
+2811 GTKIKGVKASG
-2822 TNSWNRPINKYKE
+2822 TNSWNLPINKYKE
-2835 FNLKDSEGKDK
+2835 FNLKDSEGKDE

-2880 VFGNKETLKLV
+2880 VFGNKEPLKLV
-2891 QYNNN
+2891 QYNDN

-2926 DDSGIKQVTVSKN
+2926 DDSGIKQITVSKN
-2939 GGTAGNI
+2939 GGTVGNI
-2946 DASYIEDTTEPS
+2946 DASYIADTTEPA
-2958 GETNKN
+2958 GESYKN

-3019 AGKTNSIVQSDGTYE
+3019 SGKTNSIVQSDGTYE

-3114 TSGKEISLSGSTV
+3114 TSGKEISLSGSTA

-3361 TDADFA
+3361 ADTDFA

-3392 TRIEL
+3392 TRIVL

-3461 TGSGKSS
+3461 KGSGNSS

-3484 DWKKTAAYTANVAAA
+3484 DWKKTNAYTANAAATEA

-3539 SASGTFGNG
+3539 SASGTFGSG

-3573 VVSVTEE
+3573 VVSITEK
-3580 TDKET
+3580 TDTET
-3585 EKNIVTFKLAIN
+3585 EKNIVNFKLAID
-3597 TAKITSQAGTNIA
+3597 TAKISTQAGTNIA
-3610 VEVQAKDRGTP
+3610 VEVQAKDRGIP
-3621 TLNAAGT
+3621 TLNGAGT
-3628 AIASYTAKPSARST
+3628 AIASYTATPSARST
-3642 TSTSGEAYSSD
+3642 TSTSGEAYSSN

-3663 PYIKSITTSQ
+3663 PYITSISTAK

-3723 RVVSSSAVTSTT
+3723 RVVSTSAVTSTT
-3735 TAQASYG
+3735 TAQASFG

-3755 KTTAQCGYKK
+3755 NTTAQCGYKK
-3765 FCIENII
+3765 FCIDNII

-3829 PDYYTTKNVQLTDD
+3829 PDYYTTKNIQLTDD
-3843 RYLMLFDMHTAQT
+3843 RYLLMWDMK
-3856 PSGTSTWKDLK
+3856 STGLK
-3867 NAYYPVMVMN
+3867 NGYYPDMLMDGDDPVFAYVDLNGATKYAPTFYIASCYQPQRTKFSGDDGSYTDITYLEGGINMDQMVMVK
-3877 GDNPVFGY
+3877 DE
-3885 MNGSGGPSVAPGTA
+3885 
-3899 KGTGAGTYQASHAMP
+3899 AGKYIHAT
-3914 QRAEFNGSSGAEV
+3914 V
-3927 YTEYLIKAS
+3927 YN
-3936 AWDAMGMAVDE
+3936 
-3947 GGRYYNVSC
+3947 YNNATMDVI
-3956 YNRDGARMSLI
+3956 YND
-3967 YDRYA
+3967 YA
-3972 ELYNSGTYNY
+3972 EDHRW
-3982 TSNNR
+3982 SNNSY
-3987 TYSASAE
+3987 TD
-3994 GKAMGWGAGTGY
+3994 GWAGGTGY
-4006 SGYANAGSGY
+4006 SGYNGVY
-4016 WSYDTGN
+4016 SYNGNN
-4023 NAITLDSMNYSTG
+4023 NAIALEAVSYGNG
-4036 VLLGRYMYPK
+4036 NLIGRYQNLRMAVK
-4046 IIANGNSKTGAAKVY
+4046 GNSTTTAGASVY
-4061 MAYYDDGTGNIVFR
+4061 MAYYDDNTTNKDVIFRTFKIGTNSSWTNTLNNGNR
-4075 NFQLGKN
+4075 
-4082 VTGNAL
+4082 
-4088 DSSHKDSA
+4088 
-4096 GTTYAQKINFNEY
+4096 GTTGAYSNLPDRN
-4109 TSTANIDTG
+4109 TS
-4118 AAEGRL
+4118 GRI
-4124 TAVSSGSKYYD
+4124 TVGSSASKYLD
-4135 MGVTSDNHVVIIYY
+4135 MGVTSGNIVVVVYY
-4149 DENASCLKLIYS
+4149 DMDSACLRLKYS
-4161 TNTVDGSNPTSNVA
+4161 NIAIDGSTITPAVTWQDAKVS
-4175 WTTSSVN
+4175 
-4182 FPSYAGTYCSMAING
+4182 FPEYVGTDVSMYIDDSDG
-4197 NSVHI
+4197 IHI
-4202 AAFDASDADLKY
+4202 AAFDATDSDLMY
-4214 FYLSSYDSTD
+4214 MYMPSCDSTT
-4224 LTDVTVDS
+4224 LKVVCVDQAS
-4232 TGSVGQWTGIAIC
+4232 SVGNWTRIRVKDSIPYIA
-4245 TDTDNTELY
+4245 
-4254 GKPVISYYNSTETG
+4254 YYNATEAG
-4268 SRESIK
+4268 SRDAIK
-4274 LAYPNA
+4274 LAYF
-4280 AVGSIEAG
+4280 
-4288 VDADG
+4288 ADSDTEISSASEEDIQGCDESG

-4311 GGDNK
+4311 GGDSK
-4316 FQKVCLGFDTK
+4316 FKQVNLDFDSSDNPVIGYLG
-4327 GVPVLGFCATNL
+4327 TNL

>member
-110 FEIPDGDYTVSVTAM
+110 FEIPDGDYTVSVTAI

-260 PGESAVKIPAQGT
+260 PDESAVKIPAQGT

-433 AMAEGTEKTAAQT
+433 EMPEGAEKTAAQD

-507 IVIDN
+507 IVIDD

-896 YRYSTDTSRNNKPDE
+896 YRYSTDSSRNDKEAE
-911 YGTEDAHI
+911 YGTELAPVTI
-919 AVSFDD
+919 SFDEN
-925 DGKWSDSIHAYDN
+925 GKWSDSIHAYDN

-1108 TGVEDS
+1108 ESVKDS

-1165 TNKTPFNY
+1165 TNKTPFTY
-1173 TVTNPSSG
+1173 TVTTSSSG

-1214 AITLSGDDSYK
+1214 AITLSGDGSYK
-1225 SGANYFAKNGTYTI
+1225 SGTNYFAKNGTYTL

-1309 VTITL
+1309 ITITL
-1314 DTVKPALN
+1314 DTVKPELKTW
-1322 SALNWKDKDMLF
+1322 LNWKDKDMLF

-1517 IDGVSLS
+1517 IDGVALS

-1727 SFSNMTLGAEA
+1727 SFSNMTPGADA

-1757 DGIAKVEY
+1757 DGIAKIEY

-1865 AVKGTA
+1865 AVEGTA
-1871 SDDSGVASVYLL
+1871 SDDSAVASVYLL
-1883 SGNAPTGDNLYSAGT
+1883 SGNAPTGDNLYNAADEK

-1985 VDSDDKPVNWFTQT
+1985 VDSNDKPVNWFTQT

-2009 DHLQSIY
+2009 DHLQSID

-2041 DNSFTL
+2041 DNFFTL

-2264 TDEKDYYIAVVFT
+2264 DDEKEYYIAVVFT
-2277 DKAGNTTEHTS
+2277 DKAGNVTKHDT
-2288 STHTIHVSQDND
+2288 STHLIKVSQDND

-2307 NVAFTASIGS
+2307 NVPFTASIGS
-2317 EDANRIWIKNR
+2317 ADANRIWIKSS
-2328 QITGTVSDSDGVAEV
+2328 QITGTVTDSDGVAEV
-2343 YMLALAAGS
+2343 YMLALTAGT

-2360 WGDSIYSA
+2360 WGDSIYSTS
-2368 DSGMWTVELTS
+2368 SGMWTVEFTS
-2379 EGPKDIYFRV
+2379 EGPMDIYFRV
-2389 IDTEQGDF
+2389 IDAEGGDF
-2397 ISSASAEKDI
+2397 ISSASAVNDI

-2412 KYNDVVLGESANY
+2412 KYNNVVLGESANY
-2425 KTILYSKLDWNE
+2425 KTILYSKLDWNN
-2437 PSVPVAAYVVN
+2437 PTVPVAAYVVN
-2448 AKGVTNFVS
+2448 TKGVTNFVS

-2521 THVTKAFESVSETD
+2521 THVTKAFESVSDDD

-2559 EITAT
+2559 EIIAT
-2564 DKATNIQTLKQEVDI
+2564 DKATNSLTVKQEVDI

-2586 EIKSPSSNGIYFYG
+2586 EIKSPNSNGIYFYG
-2600 TGANSIMGAAD
+2600 TGSNSIMGAAD

-2620 LGFSKNATDAP
+2620 LGFSKNDTDAP

-2659 DRVSTASDYSHMEFF
+2659 DRISTATDYSHMEFF

-2718 INVYTQGD
+2718 INIYTQGD

-2748 TGSASISDTSVS
+2748 TGSASISDTSVA

-2811 GTIIKGVIASG
+2811 GTKIRGVKASG
-2822 TNSWNRPINKYKE
+2822 TNSWNLPINKYKE
-2835 FNLKDSEGKDK
+2835 FNLKEIDDSGNLVDK
-2846 NRDMAIRVYAVN
+2846 NRNMAIRVYAVNN

-2880 VFGNKETLKLV
+2880 VFGNKEPLKLV

-2926 DDSGIKQVTVSKN
+2926 DDSGIKQITVSKN
-2939 GGTAGNI
+2939 GGTVGNI
-2946 DASYIEDTTEPS
+2946 DASYIADTTEPA
-2958 GETNKN
+2958 GEDYKN
-2964 KTLKMPVGTDEE
+2964 KTLKMPVGTDDE

-2991 AEDNKSTPITITL
+2991 AEDDKSTPITITL

-3019 AGKTNSIVQSDGTYE
+3019 SGKTNSIVQSDGTYE

-3075 QGSSGDANVYETG
+3075 QGTTGDANVYETG
-3088 AAYSDT
+3088 AAYSDS

-3114 TSGKEISLSGSTV
+3114 TSGKEISLSGSTA

-3318 NNGSDYETLNG
+3318 NNGSDYETLSG
-3329 DAVMTIKGLSYIVP
+3329 DSVMTIKGLSYIVP

-3349 NGVGYTYAIKNT
+3349 NGVGYTYAVKNT
-3361 TDADFA
+3361 TDAAFA
-3367 ENSDS
+3367 DDSDS

-3392 TRIEL
+3392 TRIVL

-3405 ISADAEKDFRFTI
+3405 VTADAEKDFRFTI

-3461 TGSGKSS
+3461 KGSGKSS

-3484 DWKKTAAYTANVAAA
+3484 DWKKTNAYTANAAATEA

-3539 SASGTFGNG
+3539 SASGTFGSG

-3573 VVSVTEE
+3573 VVSITEE
-3580 TDKET
+3580 TDAET
-3585 EKNIVTFKLAIN
+3585 EKNIVNFKLAIN
-3597 TAKITSQAGTNIA
+3597 TAKISTQAGTNIA

-3816 GNSFDYQN
+3816 GNSFDYQS

-3829 PDYYTTKNVQLTDD
+3829 PDYYTTKNIMLTDD
-3843 RYLMLFDMHTAQT
+3843 RYLVMWDMK
-3856 PSGTSTWKDLK
+3856 STGLK
-3867 NAYYPVMVMN
+3867 NGYYPDMLMDGDDPVFAYVDLNGATKYAPTFYIPSCYQPQRTKFSGEDGSYTDITYLEGGINMDQMVMVK
-3877 GDNPVFGY
+3877 DE
-3885 MNGSGGPSVAPGTA
+3885 
-3899 KGTGAGTYQASHAMP
+3899 AGKYIHAT
-3914 QRAEFNGSSGAEV
+3914 V
-3927 YTEYLIKAS
+3927 YN
-3936 AWDAMGMAVDE
+3936 
-3947 GGRYYNVSC
+3947 YNNATIDVI
-3956 YNRDGARMSLI
+3956 YND
-3967 YDRYA
+3967 YA
-3972 ELYNSGTYNY
+3972 EDHRWNNNY
-3982 TSNNR
+3982 YTD
-3987 TYSASAE
+3987 
-3994 GKAMGWGAGTGY
+3994 GWAGGTGY
-4006 SGYANAGSGY
+4006 NGYDGVY
-4016 WSYDTGN
+4016 SYNGNN
-4023 NAITLDSMNYSTG
+4023 NAIALERVSYGNG
-4036 VLLGRYMYPK
+4036 NLIGRYQNLRMAVK
-4046 IIANGNSKTGAAKVY
+4046 GNSTTTAGASVY
-4061 MAYYDDGTGNIVFR
+4061 MAYYDDNTTNKDVIFRTFKIGTNSSWTNTLNNGNR
-4075 NFQLGKN
+4075 
-4082 VTGNAL
+4082 
-4088 DSSHKDSA
+4088 
-4096 GTTYAQKINFNEY
+4096 GTTGAYSNLPDRN
-4109 TSTANIDTG
+4109 TS
-4118 AAEGRL
+4118 GRI
-4124 TAVSSGSKYYD
+4124 TVGSSASKYLD
-4135 MGVTSDNHVVIIYY
+4135 MGVTSGNIVVVVYY
-4149 DENASCLKLIYS
+4149 DMDSACLRLKYS
-4161 TNTVDGSNPTSNVA
+4161 NIAIDGSTITPAVTWQDAKVS
-4175 WTTSSVN
+4175 
-4182 FPSYAGTYCSMAING
+4182 FPEYVGTDVSMYIDDSDG
-4197 NSVHI
+4197 IHI
-4202 AAFDASDADLKY
+4202 AAFDATDSDLMY
-4214 FYLSSYDSTD
+4214 MYMPSCDSTT
-4224 LTDVTVDS
+4224 LKVVCVDQAS
-4232 TGSVGQWTGIAIC
+4232 SVGNWTRIRVKDSIPYIA
-4245 TDTDNTELY
+4245 
-4254 GKPVISYYNSTETG
+4254 YYNATEAG
-4268 SRESIK
+4268 SRDAIK
-4274 LAYPNA
+4274 LTYF
-4280 AVGSIEAG
+4280 
-4288 VDADG
+4288 ADSDTEISSASEEDIQGCDESG

-4311 GGDNK
+4311 GGDSK
-4316 FQKVCLGFDTK
+4316 FKQVNLDFDSSGNPVVGYLG
-4327 GVPVLGFCATNL
+4327 TNL

>member
-68 ISVQRTSDSATVA
+68 ISVQRTSDSATVT

-203 VGLDLVIAKKYD
+203 VGLDLVVAKKYD

-273 YNEDGF
+273 YEENGF

-303 ASGSLKLTNSE
+303 ATGSLKLTNSE

-323 SDSSKATEAKTYL
+323 SDSSKAAEAKTYL
-336 KSVAK
+336 KTVAK
-341 DSVTLTEGKMSK
+341 DSVTLTDGKMSK

-401 TMRVVAKRCDDSGNI
+401 TMRVVAKRCDDTGNI

-433 AMAEGTEKTAAQT
+433 AMAEGAEKTAAQT

-461 SCSIGKLSPN
+461 SCSIGKLTPN
-471 RNYLVIVEGSDLN
+471 RNYLVIVEGNDLN

-507 IVIDN
+507 IVIDDI
-512 TSPQDLAV
+512 SPQDLAV

-545 IAKNEKDANEPQKG
+545 IAKNEKDANELQKG

-582 ANKIG
+582 ANKIL

-618 DTAAPTVGSVSVS
+618 DTAKPSVGSVSVS
-631 PYYSVSGAGVYTVN
+631 PYYSVSGSGVYTVN

-672 QNSEVSSSTS
+672 QDSEVSSSNS

-722 SIEIIVNQS
+722 TIEIVVDQS

-739 TNVDTT
+739 TNVDTS
-745 VSDKDEISE
+745 VSTKDGISE
-754 NVNLFAQTG
+754 NTNLFAQTG

-776 INSIVLEYAPFGSS
+776 INSIVFEYAPLGSS
-790 TWTVFYE
+790 TWTTFYR
-797 KGFASTEN
+797 KDFASTEN
-805 YVTYNLSAPLQKG
+805 YVSYNLSAPLQKG
-818 KNNTAALDEG
+818 ENNTAALDEG
-828 YYKIRYT
+828 YYKIKYT

-849 SAQDIVIAVDNG
+849 CAQDIVIAVDNG
-861 APTLAIETISGELV
+861 APTLEIETIKGELV
-875 GSDVNK
+875 GTDVDK

-896 YRYSTDTSRNNKPDE
+896 YRYSTDSSRNDKEAE
-911 YGTEDAHI
+911 YGTELAPVTI
-919 AVSFDD
+919 SFDEN
-925 DGKWSDSIHAYDN
+925 GKWNDTIHAYYN

-956 LFSFKIDSVPPLV
+956 LFSFKIDSVPPFV
-969 AVTSPSTSN
+969 AVTSPSTQN

-1030 DVSAVSYKIKKAD
+1030 DVSEVYYKIKKSD
-1043 GTEIT
+1043 GTEIA

-1060 NVEFKDNEGNSYDDA
+1060 NVEFKDNAGDA
-1075 ATIEFYAT
+1075 YADASTIEFYAK
-1083 DGAGLSSTAISFP
+1083 DGAGLDSVAESLN
-1096 IVIDTAAPVVEI
+1096 VLIDTATPVVEI

-1165 TNKTPFNY
+1165 TNKTPFTY

-1196 SATESIVIVKDSA
+1196 SATESIVIVRDSA

-1214 AITLSGDDSYK
+1214 AITLSGDGSYK
-1225 SGANYFAKNGTYTI
+1225 SGTNYFVKNGTYTL

-1309 VTITL
+1309 ITITL
-1314 DTVKPALN
+1314 DTVKPELKTW
-1322 SALNWKDKDMLF
+1322 LNWKDKDMLF

-1381 MDSSNYETLA
+1381 MESSNYETLA

-1431 STSSGTNKLR
+1431 STSTGTNKLR

-1517 IDGVSLS
+1517 IDGVALS

-1727 SFSNMTLGAEA
+1727 SFSNMTPGADA

-1757 DGIAKVEY
+1757 DGIAKIEY

-1855 SGGMFAAASF
+1855 SGGMFAVASF
-1865 AVKGTA
+1865 TVEGTA

-1883 SGNAPTGDNLYSAGT
+1883 SGNAPTGDNLYNAADEK

-1929 TVNIKYQVD
+1929 TVNVKYQVD
-1938 TTAPVFKEYA
+1938 IKPPKFLEYA

-1957 AGVTK
+1957 AYVTK
-1962 LIVNGVEKYFV
+1962 LIVNGGEKYFV

-1985 VDSDDKPVNWFTQT
+1985 VDSDYKPVNWFTQT

-2009 DHLQSIY
+2009 DHLQSID
-2016 LDINGTDAGS
+2016 LDINRTDAGS

-2041 DNSFTL
+2041 DNFFTL

-2100 IVTAADSPIDAELT
+2100 IVTAADFPIDAELT

-2264 TDEKDYYIAVVFT
+2264 DDEKEYYIAVVFT
-2277 DKAGNTTEHTS
+2277 DKAGNVTKHDT
-2288 STHTIHVSQDND
+2288 STHLIKVSQDND

-2307 NVAFTASIGS
+2307 NVPFTASIGS
-2317 EDANRIWIKNR
+2317 ADANRIWIKSS
-2328 QITGTVSDSDGVAEV
+2328 QITGTVTDSDGVAEV
-2343 YMLALAAGS
+2343 YMLALTAGT

-2360 WGDSIYSA
+2360 WGDSIYSTS
-2368 DSGMWTVELTS
+2368 SGMWTVEFTS
-2379 EGPKDIYFRV
+2379 EGPMDIYFRV
-2389 IDTEQGDF
+2389 IDAEGGDF
-2397 ISSASAEKDI
+2397 ISSASAVNDI

-2412 KYNDVVLGESANY
+2412 KYNNVVLGESANY
-2425 KTILYSKLDWNE
+2425 KTILYSKLDWNN
-2437 PSVPVAAYVVN
+2437 PTVPVAAYVVN
-2448 AKGVTNFVS
+2448 TKGVTNFVS

-2465 VTTLKAGGTITP
+2465 VTTLKNGGSITP

-2559 EITAT
+2559 EIIAT
-2564 DKATNIQTLKQEVDI
+2564 DKATNSLTVKQEVDI

-2586 EIKSPSSNGIYFYG
+2586 EIKSPNSNGIYFYG
-2600 TGANSIMGAAD
+2600 TGSNSIMGAAD

-2620 LGFSKNATDAP
+2620 LGFSKNDTDAP

-2659 DRVSTASDYSHMEFF
+2659 DRISTATDYSHMEFF

-2700 AYAKD
+2700 TYAKD

-2718 INVYTQGD
+2718 INIYTQGD

-2748 TGSASISDTSVS
+2748 TGSASISDTSVA
-2760 IEDILIQIDLSYES
+2760 IEDILIQIDLSYETE
-2774 SFNEDWED
+2774 FNEAWED
-2782 ELTTLINA
+2782 ELTALINA

-2811 GTIIKGVIASG
+2811 GTKIRGVKASG
-2822 TNSWNRPINKYKE
+2822 TNSWNLPINKYKE

-2858 NASYKKASKPVVVP
+2858 NSATYKKAGKPVVVP

-2880 VFGNKETLKLV
+2880 VFGNKEPLKLV

-2926 DDSGIKQVTVSKN
+2926 DDSGIKQITVSKN
-2939 GGTAGNI
+2939 GGTVGNI
-2946 DASYIEDTTEPS
+2946 DASYIADTTEPA
-2958 GETNKN
+2958 GESYKN
-2964 KTLKMPVGTDEE
+2964 KTLMMPVGTDEE

-3019 AGKTNSIVQSDGTYE
+3019 SGKTNSIVQSDGTYE
-3034 IRGTLKED
+3034 IKGTLKED

-3075 QGSSGDANVYETG
+3075 QGSAGDANVYETG
-3088 AAYSDT
+3088 DAYSDS
-3094 VKVVQNSTDGL
+3094 VKVVQDSTDGL
-3105 YWRKETGCT
+3105 YWRKATDCT
-3114 TSGKEISLSGSTV
+3114 TSGKEISLSGSTT

-3159 LPIFTSS
+3159 LPTFTSS
-3166 STVDAYFAIA
+3166 SKVDAYFAIA

-3186 GVTTTFNDTDN
+3186 GVTTTFNDADN
-3197 NIDNDDGDKMVDYY
+3197 NIDNDDDDKMVDYY

-3318 NNGSDYETLNG
+3318 NNGSDYETLSG
-3329 DAVMTIKGLSYIVP
+3329 DSVMTIKGLSYIVP

-3349 NGVGYTYAIKNT
+3349 NGVGYTYAVKNT
-3361 TDADFA
+3361 TDAAFA
-3367 ENSDS
+3367 DNSDS

-3392 TRIEL
+3392 TRIVL

-3405 ISADAEKDFRFTI
+3405 VTADAEKDFRFTI

-3461 TGSGKSS
+3461 KGSENSS

-3484 DWKKTAAYTANVAAA
+3484 DWKKTNAYTANAAATEA

-3539 SASGTFGNG
+3539 SASGTFGSG

-3597 TAKITSQAGTNIA
+3597 TAKITNQAGTNIA

-3663 PYIKSITTSQ
+3663 PYITSISTAK

-3723 RVVSSSAVTSTT
+3723 RVVSTSAVTSTT
-3735 TAQASYG
+3735 TAQASFG

-3802 SSGVQLTDNNAVND
+3802 SSGVQLTDDNAVND
-3816 GNSFDYQN
+3816 GNSFDYQS

-3829 PDYYTTKNVQLTDD
+3829 PDYYTTKNIKLTDD
-3843 RYLMLFDMHTAQT
+3843 RYLLLWNMHTAQT
-3856 PSGTSTWKDLK
+3856 PSGSNSWKDLK

-3885 MNGSGGPSVAPGTA
+3885 MNGSGGPSADVGRGA
-3899 KGTGAGTYQASHAMP
+3899 GTGAGSYYPSHAMP

-3956 YNRDGARMSLI
+3956 YNRDGAAMSLI

-3972 ELYNSGTYNY
+3972 ELYTNGQ
-3982 TSNNR
+3982 
-3987 TYSASAE
+3987 
-3994 GKAMGWGAGTGY
+3994 GWGAGTGY
-4006 SGYANAGSGY
+4006 SGYSGN
-4016 WSYDTGN
+4016 SSNGTGN
-4023 NAITLDSMNYSTG
+4023 NAITLDNMNYSTG

-4046 IIANGNSKTGAAKVY
+4046 LIANGNSTTGTAKVY
-4061 MAYYDDGTGNIVFR
+4061 MAYYDDGTGEIVFR
-4075 NFQLGKN
+4075 NFQLGKT
-4082 VTGNAL
+4082 VSGTATAL
-4088 DSSHKDSA
+4088 DSSHTDKNR
-4096 GTTYAQKINFNEY
+4096 TTYKQYVNFTENTGNSETY
-4109 TSTANIDTG
+4109 ST
-4118 AAEGRL
+4118 GRL
-4124 TAVSSGSKYYD
+4124 TAVAAGSKYYD
-4135 MGVTSDNHVVIIYY
+4135 MAVTSDNHVVIVYY
-4149 DENASCLKLIYS
+4149 DEDDSKLKLIYS
-4161 TNTVDGSNPTSNVA
+4161 TNAVDGSSPTANVA
-4175 WTTSSVN
+4175 WTTSSVS
-4182 FPSYAGTYCSMAING
+4182 FPSYAGTYVSMTVDSSDGI
-4197 NSVHI
+4197 HI

-4214 FYLSSYDSTD
+4214 FYLPSYSSTS
-4224 LTDVTVDS
+4224 LTNITVDAA
-4232 TGSVGQWTGIAIC
+4232 GSVGHWTGIAIC
-4245 TDTDNTELY
+4245 TDSSNTELY

-4268 SRESIK
+4268 TRESIK
-4274 LAYPNA
+4274 MAYPK
-4280 AVGSIEAG
+4280 AVIGSIETG
-4288 VDADG
+4288 VDSNG
-4293 YTTGNWEYMTVP
+4293 YTTGAWEYMTVP

-4311 GGDNK
+4311 GGDSK

-4327 GVPVLGFCATNL
+4327 GLPVLGFCTSNL
-4339 EFGKQRSE
+4339 EFGKQLTE

>member
-1 MYKKISLFALG
+1 M
-12 IFSFFLF
+12 
-19 SACEVG
+19 
-25 LGEAVD
+25 
-31 VIAPIMNINYPPDN
+31 
-45 STIMNTFTLSGS
+45 
-57 ASDDTYVALIS
+57 
-68 ISVQRTSDSATVA
+68 
-81 SYSCTPNVLTSSWS
+81 
-95 CNINNKKTDSEGNTS
+95 
-110 FEIPDGDYTVSVTAM
+110 
-125 DSVGRST
+125 
-132 SKSRVYHIDNT
+132 
-143 APVVVLKR
+143 
-151 PKVGDSFGKSVKITG
+151 
-166 DVSDK
+166 
-171 NVLSSLYFTA
+171 
-181 YTKKSDGTFDK
+181 
-192 IGTIRQSNISG
+192 
-203 VGLDLVIAKKYD
+203 
-215 TTPSSDAEK
+215 
-224 KLNDFYN
+224 NDFYN

-273 YNEDGF
+273 YNENGF

-292 NEISDKIYSET
+292 SEISDKIYSET

-433 AMAEGTEKTAAQT
+433 AMAEGAEKTAAQA

-507 IVIDN
+507 IVIDD

-520 ANAAGFTFSGT
+520 ANAAGFTFRGT

-570 ENAENAWSVTIP
+570 ANAENAWSVTIP

-657 YEMKNTTCTVKLLDN
+657 YEMKDTTCTVKLLDN
-672 QNSEVSSSTS
+672 QNSEVSSSTY

-797 KGFASTEN
+797 KVFASTEN

-956 LFSFKIDSVPPLV
+956 LFSYKIDSVAPLIDK
-969 AVTSPSTSN
+969 TSPSTLN

-1000 KKVGGDPI
+1000 KKVGGEPI

-1014 ALSAAE
+1014 ELSAAE
-1020 KQNYKSVDAS
+1020 KQNYKFVDAS

-1075 ATIEFYAT
+1075 ATIEFYAK
-1083 DGAGLSSTAISFP
+1083 DGAGLTSAAISFP
-1096 IVIDTAAPVVEI
+1096 VVIDTAAPVVEI
-1108 TGVEDS
+1108 TGLKDS
-1114 SGNTL
+1114 SGNAL
-1119 TAKDGTYYIKG
+1119 TATNGTYYIKG

-1146 ECSISGGVLNVDS
+1146 ECSISDGILNVDS
-1159 SNYDEG
+1159 GNYDEG
-1165 TNKTPFNY
+1165 TNKTPFTY
-1173 TVTNPSSG
+1173 TVTTPSDG

-1191 KASQT
+1191 KAGQT
-1196 SATESIVIVKDSA
+1196 SGTESVVIVKDSA
-1209 APSVS
+1209 APTVS
-1214 AITLSGDDSYK
+1214 AITLSGEGSYK

-1239 SGTTSDDFA
+1239 SGTTGDDFA
-1248 VNETIVKLKKGD
+1248 VKETVIRLKKGGSVITS
-1260 EEKASATL
+1260 EAVT
-1268 SDSLWSVSLDLSD
+1268 DSLWSVSLDLSD
-1281 AAEWENGNIA
+1281 ATEWENENVA
-1291 TVEITASDMAGN
+1291 TVEITASDMAEN
-1303 VSAVQT
+1303 ISTAQ
-1309 VTITL
+1309 TITITF
-1314 DTVKPALN
+1314 DTVKPELN
-1322 SALNWKDKDMLF
+1322 EYLNWKSKDMLF
-1334 LINTGKYKVGTYGK
+1334 LVNTGKYKAGTYGK
-1348 STMMEVK
+1348 STMMEIK
-1355 GCFTEEGS
+1355 GCFNEEGS

-1376 STLTA
+1376 STLTN

-1404 IKAGENDTAVST
+1404 IKAGENDPAVST
-1416 SYENAFKVNLSGFKE
+1416 DYSNAFKVNLSGFKE
-1431 STSSGTNKLR
+1431 STSTGTNRLR

-1451 AEVVEK
+1451 ADVVEK
-1457 ALNVDTTAPV
+1457 ALNVDTTAPA
-1467 FNTVASV
+1467 FNQVASV
-1474 EKLTNAN
+1474 EKLTNTEA
-1481 ADVTISGDDYYVTDS
+1481 AVTISGSNYFVSDS
-1496 GAGFIDGS
+1496 GAGFILGS
-1504 ENEDPAEG
+1504 ENEEPTEG

-1517 IDGVSLS
+1517 IDGEPVTGSVG
-1524 TVFDAENHTVGEVTQ
+1524 TVTSVITATTEYPDA
-1539 DFSEQVSSSAVYRK
+1539 SSKKAY
-1553 VKYSVKINQVYLETL
+1553 YSVTINQTYLAGL
-1568 GSGNYVVKV
+1568 SSGNYIIKV

-1600 DKDAPTVTIANVTPI
+1600 DTDAPTVTIANVTPI
-1615 VEKND
+1615 VEKNA

-1627 ITVTGTAGDANALG
+1627 VTVTGTAGDENALG
-1641 SVTLYTSEKASD
+1641 TVTLYTSEKASD
-1653 AGTVNEITYNTATYY
+1653 AGTVNEITYNAATYY

-1682 TTIDTTKYT
+1682 TTIDTKKFT
-1691 DNHELTILAVAVD
+1691 DNHELTILAIAVD
-1704 EAGNQEVA
+1704 EAGNQTVA
-1712 AKPVYIDQSTDIPEV
+1712 AKSVYIDQSTDIPEV
-1727 SFSNMTLGAEA
+1727 SFSNMELGAEA
-1738 KDNLFGLGS
+1738 KDNLFGLGN
-1747 TTIYASASDD
+1747 TTIYASAKDD

-1775 YTKGASEAAMTTK
+1775 YTKGVSEAAMTTK

-1865 AVKGTA
+1865 AVEGTA
-1871 SDDSGVASVYLL
+1871 SDDSAVASVYLL
-1883 SGNAPTGDNLYSAGT
+1883 SGNAPTGDNLYNAADEK

-1957 AGVTK
+1957 ADVTK
-1962 LIVNGVEKYFV
+1962 LIVNGGEKYFV
-1973 DADGDAGYSISV
+1973 DADGDAGYSINV
-1985 VDSDDKPVNWFTQT
+1985 VDSDDKPVNWFTQS
-1999 QLTIAGEVEE
+1999 QLTIAGEVDE
-2009 DHLQSIY
+2009 DHLQSID

-2074 VETKKSDGTTAFEN
+2074 VETKNEDDTAFEN
-2088 GTVLGAGGEIKF
+2088 STVLGSGGKIKF
-2100 IVTAADSPIDAELT
+2100 VVTAADSPVDAELT

-2234 GSWAKASDASVSNET
+2234 GSWAKASAESVSNKT

-2264 TDEKDYYIAVVFT
+2264 NDEKDYYIAVVFT
-2277 DKAGNTTEHTS
+2277 DKAGNQTEHTS
-2288 STHTIHVSQDND
+2288 STHLIKVSQDND
-2300 RPVVIFP
+2300 RPVVIFS
-2307 NVAFTASIGS
+2307 NVELESTMSSSSRKMI
-2317 EDANRIWIKNR
+2317 NNN
-2328 QITGTVSDSDGVAEV
+2328 QITGTVTDADGAISAVYIQVIDKDADLSDTDSAWGESIFDSSSSLWSYTFPSNGSLDGE
-2343 YMLALAAGS
+2343 
-2352 TAPTKDSD
+2352 
-2360 WGDSIYSA
+2360 
-2368 DSGMWTVELTS
+2368 
-2379 EGPKDIYFRV
+2379 KDIYFKV
-2389 IDTEQGDF
+2389 VDAEETAF
-2397 ISSASAEKDI
+2397 VSAVAAKYLSS
-2407 TAPKL
+2407 PKL
-2412 KYNDVVLGESANY
+2412 QY
-2425 KTILYSKLDWNE
+2425 KTVKFAASNQSTILYASVDMINPEIKRFAFTTADAQTIAKEKLDGA
-2437 PSVPVAAYVVN
+2437 SDDYSY
-2448 AKGVTNFVS
+2448 TLS
-2457 NQANFDAL
+2457 TISDA
-2465 VTTLKAGGTITP
+2465 
-2477 DGGTWK
+2477 DF
-2483 VVSTLEKLGGPEST
+2483 EKLVEAAGTDNSDFTGWTDISVAPVFGGSSKSVYLLACGYDT
-2497 LYVFVKAN
+2497 TS
-2505 DPNGIESVAV
+2505 IESLELKVASSDVTAV
-2515 KLAGIS
+2515 K
-2521 THVTKAFESVSETD
+2521 TKKDSSG
-2535 KENYY
+2535 KYIY
-2540 ALYSIDLTGYT
+2540 ALYKLDFSTSA
-2551 GYLSKQQL
+2551 YLNKYQKLDMQL
-2559 EITAT
+2559 LVYDTAT
-2564 DKATNIQTLKQEVDI
+2564 RQNSRSKNITVD
-2579 DNQAPTV
+2579 NKAPTV
-2586 EIKSPSSNGIYFYG
+2586 EIKSPNSDGNYFYG
-2600 TGANSIMGAAD
+2600 TGSNSIMGAAD

-2659 DRVSTASDYSHMEFF
+2659 DRISGVTDYSHMELF
-2674 NSFVKTAWEYDE
+2674 NNFVKTAWEYG
-2686 EIPSD
+2686 EIPSN

-2748 TGSASISDTSVS
+2748 TGSASISDTSVA
-2760 IEDILIQIDLSYES
+2760 IEDILIQVDLSYETE
-2774 SFNEDWED
+2774 FNEAWED
-2782 ELTTLINA
+2782 ELTALINA

-2811 GTIIKGVIASG
+2811 GTKIRGVKASG
-2822 TNSWNRPINKYKE
+2822 TNSWNLPINKYKE
-2835 FNLKDSEGKDK
+2835 FNLKDNEGKDK

-2858 NASYKKASKPVVVP
+2858 NSATYKKAGKPVVVP

-2880 VFGNKETLKLV
+2880 VFGNKEPLKLV

-2926 DDSGIKQVTVSKN
+2926 DDSGIKQITVSKN
-2939 GGTAGNI
+2939 GGTVGNI
-2946 DASYIEDTTEPS
+2946 DASYIADTTEPADES
-2958 GETNKN
+2958 YKN

-3019 AGKTNSIVQSDGTYE
+3019 SGKTNSIVQSDGTYE
-3034 IRGTLKED
+3034 IKGTLKED

-3055 AFSFTKTSGGK
+3055 AFCFTKTSGGK

-3075 QGSSGDANVYETG
+3075 QGTTGDANVYETG
-3088 AAYSDT
+3088 DAYSDS
-3094 VKVVQNSTDGL
+3094 VKVVQDSTDGL
-3105 YWRKETGCT
+3105 YWRKATDCT
-3114 TSGKEISLSGSTV
+3114 TSGKEISLSGSTA

-3159 LPIFTSS
+3159 LPTFSGSS
-3166 STVDAYFAIA
+3166 KVDAYFAIA

-3186 GVTTTFNDTDN
+3186 GVTTTYDDSDN
-3197 NIDNDDGDKMVDYY
+3197 SIDNDDGDKMVDYY

-3218 VCSINSK
+3218 VCSVNSK

-3233 VNFVAFDQ
+3233 INFVAFDQ
-3241 AGNLTKASYDG
+3241 AGNLKKLSYDG
-3252 RVSNN
+3252 LVSNN

-3293 LNKISGVTVNG
+3293 LHKISGVTVNG
-3304 QRPNGNKVYKLAIP
+3304 QRPNGNKVYKLAVP
-3318 NNGSDYETLNG
+3318 NNGSDYETLSG
-3329 DAVMTIKGLSYIVP
+3329 DSVMTIKGLTHIVP

-3349 NGVGYTYAIKNT
+3349 NGVGYTYAVKNT

-3372 DYVELNTNHG
+3372 DYVSLNTNHG

-3392 TRIEL
+3392 TTIEL
-3397 TAAQLMSK
+3397 TAAQLMSM

-3440 NVALYDGEAPNA
+3440 NVALYDGVEPTV
-3452 KIRPFYWTG
+3452 KITPFYWNAAG
-3461 TGSGKSS
+3461 DGNNS
-3468 VYYSGSTA
+3468 VYYKDETIDEEKQSVIK
-3476 AGHIELED
+3476 GHIELED
-3484 DWKKTAAYTANVAAA
+3484 ELPNEFTDGGTGV
-3499 DKNDEYDA
+3499 NDR
-3507 DPKVSGTIYI
+3507 DPKVSGIIYL
-3517 EGQADDNVLVNE
+3517 EGQAKDNVMINE
-3529 LYLSFPGLAT
+3529 LSLYFPTLAET
-3539 SASGTFGNG
+3539 ASPTFGKELVK
-3548 FARFAYR
+3548 FAQRTA
-3555 EGGIWKSES
+3555 GVISKVSGLS
-3564 VDLETQGVE
+3564 LETQGVE
-3573 VVSVTEE
+3573 VVDIQDSYDDSEH
-3580 TDKET
+3580 
-3585 EKNIVTFKLAIN
+3585 NIVKFKLAID
-3597 TAKITSQAGTNIA
+3597 TSKIKNVADSDIEIQI
-3610 VEVQAKDRGTP
+3610 QAKDRGD
-3621 TLNAAGT
+3621 AAKT
-3628 AIASYTAKPSARST
+3628 AST
-3642 TSTSGEAYSSD
+3642 VKSSSLEKND
-3653 NTPYYRMDVV
+3653 TTGNSPLYQVDVV
-3663 PYIKSITTSQ
+3663 PYITKLYTGISETA
-3673 RSKSGLKNTNIRSA
+3673 GEEFARSA
-3687 SGKYSIMYAASE
+3687 NGKYVVRGHYRTYSSE
-3699 SAATYHQLFIT
+3699 YKMWTDDMTET
-3710 VEGFNLNPDDDGV
+3710 VRLYGFNLK
-3723 RVVSSSAVTSTT
+3723 A
-3735 TAQASYG
+3735 
-3742 EELTSTLTDEKGE
+3742 
-3755 KTTAQCGYKK
+3755 
-3765 FCIENII
+3765 
-3772 PKSGYL
+3772 
-3778 EVFVNGVRTLNN
+3778 
-3790 INNNGSYGTAKN
+3790 
-3802 SSGVQLTDNNAVND
+3802 
-3816 GNSFDYQN
+3816 
-3824 AYNRE
+3824 
-3829 PDYYTTKNVQLTDD
+3829 
-3843 RYLMLFDMHTAQT
+3843 
-3856 PSGTSTWKDLK
+3856 
-3867 NAYYPVMVMN
+3867 
-3877 GDNPVFGY
+3877 
-3885 MNGSGGPSVAPGTA
+3885 
-3899 KGTGAGTYQASHAMP
+3899 GTGAVKIGSSTINLSAGDTDDNGHYYYTFDVGKNTVSGDLSVTVNSLESLNNKNADPEFASDTDNSVKAVEYNCQANGITNNRLNDDVSLYVWDIHGFGTFYDTNITSPMMKMDKAGSYYMSYGYGVPSMYVNKNGTTRRIDGSYNKFHNTNVQFDDNGNLYAVATNTDRIDDSSARFVFYTPYSSTTKDQMPAENNGTNGEYQYSRDSKRHLEQA
-3914 QRAEFNGSSGAEV
+3914 FNGVTGVYDINRVKNPKLTSYTNGATT
-3927 YTEYLIKAS
+3927 YI
-3936 AWDAMGMAVDE
+3936 GMAYFDYNNDINPVKARFGTRNGTTISGGIKGSTTGGTGQSNDPTKTDSSYKDYHIVASDNTTFKGGQYTAVGIVSASLAGTTNNVGVVAWYDASVRRVCYSWNDDLDNAVVGGAWQTNARYLDGKYTGWYVDLAVDDE
-3947 GGRYYNVSC
+3947 GGIHIAYYN
-3956 YNRDGARMSLI
+3956 
-3967 YDRYA
+3967 
-3972 ELYNSGTYNY
+3972 
-3982 TSNNR
+3982 
-3987 TYSASAE
+3987 SAK
-3994 GKAMGWGAGTGY
+3994 G
-4006 SGYANAGSGY
+4006 
-4016 WSYDTGN
+4016 
-4023 NAITLDSMNYSTG
+4023 
-4036 VLLGRYMYPK
+4036 
-4046 IIANGNSKTGAAKVY
+4046 
-4061 MAYYDDGTGNIVFR
+4061 
-4075 NFQLGKN
+4075 
-4082 VTGNAL
+4082 
-4088 DSSHKDSA
+4088 
-4096 GTTYAQKINFNEY
+4096 
-4109 TSTANIDTG
+4109 
-4118 AAEGRL
+4118 
-4124 TAVSSGSKYYD
+4124 
-4135 MGVTSDNHVVIIYY
+4135 
-4149 DENASCLKLIYS
+4149 
-4161 TNTVDGSNPTSNVA
+4161 
-4175 WTTSSVN
+4175 
-4182 FPSYAGTYCSMAING
+4182 
-4197 NSVHI
+4197 
-4202 AAFDASDADLKY
+4202 DLKY
-4214 FYLSSYDSTD
+4214 VYLSKYNATP
-4224 LTDVTVDS
+4224 TEAVTVDS
-4232 TGSVGQWTGIAIC
+4232 YLSVGTNI
-4245 TDTDNTELY
+4245 TVNTRLENGEY
-4254 GKPVISYYNSTETG
+4254 VPYIYYYNASANQTPN
-4268 SRESIK
+4268 SIK
-4274 LAYPNA
+4274 VAWRYDMATLRDGASNDKFTGAWECMTIPTEN
-4280 AVGSIEAG
+4280 IP
-4288 VDADG
+4288 VDA
-4293 YTTGNWEYMTVP
+4293 TVC
-4305 AITPPQ
+4305 
-4311 GGDNK
+4311 G
-4316 FQKVCLGFDTK
+4316 
-4327 GVPVLGFCATNL
+4327 GVPTSGTYSKTVVLGYMSDQFYEKAYI
-4339 EFGKQRSE
+4339 KK